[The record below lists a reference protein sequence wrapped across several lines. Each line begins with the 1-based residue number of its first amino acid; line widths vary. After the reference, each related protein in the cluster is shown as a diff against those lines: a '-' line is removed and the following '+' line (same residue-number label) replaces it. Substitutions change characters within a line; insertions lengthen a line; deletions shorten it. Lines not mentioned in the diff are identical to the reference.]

1 MKKRIFMLA
10 VLILSGLQFAVA
22 AIDEQLRAL
31 ITAYDDIEVTEV
43 TNDEAN
49 PWTVADGMA
58 SSTVG
63 KIYKEVSSTI
73 TIKFRAKGRIT
84 IKYDF
89 TFDPYSSSDYRRVYM
104 DGNLDINI
112 NTANKTLTTQTHF
125 FELDEGE
132 HVLQLTHYHF
142 YYNSNSYTQVLSIG
156 NIRFQ
161 NLDSQYM
168 TINLSAPGT
177 LGVEA
182 LALVNTLPDMR
193 FLRLTGKMN
202 AADWNTISNM
212 TGLWAIDMKDVDIT
226 AIPASAF
233 AKTSLRFIEFPA
245 KLKTIGEKAFYE
257 RPLVGRFVLPESLD
271 SIYSYAFYKNFL
283 TEVIIPANVKYIGG
297 YAFNDNDRLTSVTLG
312 SGLTEISS
320 YCFNNCEKLAVVK
333 GGENVKTIGS
343 GAFNYCS
350 ELRSVSDLAPVTVG
364 SSAFYC
370 CKKLEN
376 FNFSNAKTL
385 KAEAYRECNT
395 LTDVDLTTV
404 ETIENRCF
412 ISCTGLKKVVLGNNI
427 SKINEYAFTD
437 CNALE
442 ELHIGSSVSYLDNRC
457 FYTSSSSLKKVYVTA
472 PAPPSVY
479 NNTSYYPFYST
490 SGVTLYVPEYAMVS
504 YKLDNYWSK
513 FTKVEPNPNTP
524 DKVNLYKKLEL
535 TSNARIPNSPDM
547 YLGYSSALIVN
558 GNNPQVF
565 GSYKQRLQQ
574 DEEYTS
580 SLISRCN
587 AMTSAASTLQYYFD
601 ATSSG
606 YGCWHYVCMPFDVKR
621 SEITPL
627 TEGRAIAVRYYD
639 SESRATN
646 GASGNWKDVPAD
658 SVLHMG
664 KGYIFRINNGGS
676 VELPATEETHN
687 AIFRSDAISTPL
699 KEYAAV
705 ESANAGWNFV
715 GNPYTCFY
723 DIYYMDF
730 AAPITVW
737 NISNSTY
744 NAYSAADDEFV
755 LMPSQAFFVQKPELV
770 DAITFQPAGRQ
781 INKTIDHSALA
792 MRRAARSKQVQ
803 RKLVDVALTCADRTD
818 RTRVVVN
825 ANASDDFCAD
835 NDAVKM
841 MAYEGTPQIYTIAGA
856 DQLAVNE
863 GAHRGG
869 SVALGMYLSADDAY
883 TIAVDRDEL
892 GVKLLDYGVEV
903 EMPYTFS
910 AAEGYMDD
918 RFTLTFEAPT
928 TGINTVATDADADN
942 AIYTIDG
949 RRVNST
955 AQKGIYIQ
963 NHKKIVK

>member
-31 ITAYDDIEVTEV
+31 ITTSDDIEVTEV

-49 PWTVADGMA
+49 PWKVENGMA
-58 SSTVG
+58 STTHG
-63 KIYKEVSSTI
+63 KTTTNVTATI
-73 TIKFRAKGRIT
+73 TIKFRAKGYISFR
-84 IKYDF
+84 YSD
-89 TFDPYSSSDYRRVYM
+89 TFDPWTDDDFKIVK
-104 DGNLDINI
+104 LDDVEY
-112 NTANKTLTTQTHF
+112 ANNYDKHTTLTTFLHYISL
-125 FELDEGE
+125 EEGE
-132 HVLQLTHYHF
+132 HVLTFSHWHR
-142 YYNSNSYTQVLSIG
+142 NSTTGNYSQVLSIG
-156 NIRFQ
+156 NIR
-161 NLDSQYM
+161 LE
-168 TINLSAPGT
+168 TIESMYKTIHLSAPGT

-182 LALVNTLPDMR
+182 LSHVNTLPEMR
-193 FLRLTGKMN
+193 ALRLSGKMN
-202 AADWNTISNM
+202 AADWNDISKM
-212 TGLWAIDMKDVDIT
+212 TGLMAIDMTNVDIET
-226 AIPASAF
+226 IPANAF
-233 AKTSLRFIEFPA
+233 TNTSIRFIDFPT
-245 KLKTIGEKAFYE
+245 KLKTIGSKAFYYKYITGS
-257 RPLVGRFVLPESLD
+257 LVLPEGLD
-271 SIYSYAFYKNFL
+271 SIASEAFYRNNI
-283 TEVIIPANVKYIGG
+283 TDVTIPASVRVINSS
-297 YAFNDNDRLTSVTLG
+297 AFRDNTSLKSVTLG
-312 SGLTEISS
+312 SGLTSISS
-320 YCFNNCEKLAVVK
+320 LCFYGCSNLAIVK
-333 GGENVKTIGS
+333 GGENVKTIANN
-343 GAFNYCS
+343 AFQNCKLLTSAADLTPVSVGDFAFQYC
-350 ELRSVSDLAPVTVG
+350 E
-364 SSAFYC
+364 
-370 CKKLEN
+370 KLDS
-376 FNFSNAKTL
+376 FNFSNIKTYGREAFEYCYAL
-385 KAEAYRECNT
+385 KEA
-395 LTDVDLTTV
+395 DLSTATSLG
-404 ETIENRCF
+404 IE
-412 ISCTGLKKVVLGNNI
+412 
-427 SKINEYAFTD
+427 
-437 CNALE
+437 
-442 ELHIGSSVSYLDNRC
+442 C
-457 FYTSSSSLKKVYVTA
+457 FYNCYSLKKVKLGDNITTIPQSAFKVCHALEEVVLGSSINSLGSDCFYSDKNALKRVYITA
-472 PAPPSVY
+472 PAPPAVNGS
-479 NNTSYYPFYST
+479 PFYSP
-490 SGVTLYVPEYAMVS
+490 SRVTLYVPEYAMVS
-504 YKLDNYWSK
+504 YKLDNYWSQ

-547 YLGYSSALIVN
+547 YLGGGSSLIVN

-587 AMTSAASTLQYYFD
+587 AMTSAASTLQYY
-601 ATSSG
+601 SS
-606 YGCWHYVCMPFDVKR
+606 YRNWNYVCMPFDVKR
-621 SEITPL
+621 SDIKML
-627 TEGRAIAVRYYD
+627 SNSGIAVRYYD

-664 KGYIFRINNGGS
+664 KGYIFRTS
-676 VELPATEETHN
+676 EYVFVEFPATEETHN
-687 AIFRSDAISTPL
+687 AIFRSEAVTTPL
-699 KEYAAV
+699 VQYAAV

-715 GNPYTCFY
+715 GNPYPCYY
-723 DIYYMDF
+723 DIYHMDF

-737 NISNSTY
+737 NISNRTY

-755 LMPSQAFFVQKPELV
+755 LMPSQAFFVQKPSLV
-770 DAITFQPAGRQ
+770 DAITFNPAGRQ

-803 RKLVDVALTCADRTD
+803 RKLVDVALTCADRAD

-863 GAHRGG
+863 GAHRDG
-869 SVALGMYLSADDAY
+869 SVALGMYLPADDAY

-892 GVKLLDYGVEV
+892 GAKLLDYGVEV

-910 AAEGYMDD
+910 AAEGYLDD

>member
-31 ITAYDDIEVTEV
+31 ITASDGIEVTEV
-43 TNDEAN
+43 TNDEAH

-63 KIYKEVSSTI
+63 KLNQYVSSSI
-73 TIKFRAKGRIT
+73 TIKFTTKKPIIMR
-84 IKYDF
+84 YDF
-89 TFDPYSSSDYRRVYM
+89 TFDPYSSNDYRRVYI
-104 DGNLDINI
+104 DGVEKVNNY
-112 NTANKTLTTQTHF
+112 TAYKTKSTSTYYF
-125 FELDEGE
+125 GMGE
-132 HVLQLTHYHF
+132 HVFTYTHYHT
-142 YYNSNSYTQVLSIG
+142 YSVSDSYTQVLTIG
-156 NIRFQ
+156 NIRFESVE
-161 NLDSQYM
+161 SQYM

-182 LALVNTLPDMR
+182 LSHVNTLPEMR
-193 FLRLTGKMN
+193 FLRLSGKMN
-202 AADWNTISNM
+202 ASDWNDISKM
-212 TGLWAIDMKDVDIT
+212 TGLTAIDMTNVDIET
-226 AIPASAF
+226 IPASAF
-233 AKTSLRFIEFPA
+233 TNTWIHFIDFPT
-245 KLKTIGEKAFYE
+245 KLKTIGDNAFDN
-257 RPLVGRFVLPESLD
+257 RFLTGPLVLPEGLD
-271 SIYSYAFYKNFL
+271 SIGKEAFQKNYITEVTIPESVRAIGVTAFYYNQSLK
-283 TEVIIPANVKYIGG
+283 
-297 YAFNDNDRLTSVTLG
+297 SVTLNN
-312 SGLTEISS
+312 SMESISQS
-320 YCFNNCEKLAVVK
+320 LFNYCQKLAVVH
-333 GGENVKTIGS
+333 GGKNVKIVNQS
-343 GAFNYCS
+343 AFSNCDS
-350 ELRSVSDLAPVTVG
+350 LRSISDITPVTIN
-364 SSAFYC
+364 SSAFFNC
-370 CKKLEN
+370 RKLESL
-376 FNFSNAKTL
+376 NFSRIKSIGYESFYQCYGL
-385 KAEAYRECNT
+385 KEA
-395 LTDVDLTTV
+395 DLTTL
-404 ETIENRCF
+404 TSIDRRSF
-412 ISCTGLKKVVLGNNI
+412 IGCTGLKKVTFGNGITTIKSSSFYN
-427 SKINEYAFTD
+427 
-437 CNALE
+437 CQALE
-442 ELHIGSSVSYLDNRC
+442 EVILGSSINSLESDC
-457 FYTSSSSLKKVYVTA
+457 FYSDKNALKRVYITA
-472 PAPPSVY
+472 PAPPAVNGS
-479 NNTSYYPFYST
+479 PFYSP
-490 SGVTLYVPEYAMVS
+490 SRVTLYVPEYAMVS
-504 YKLDNYWSK
+504 YKLDNYWSQ
-513 FTKVEPNPNTP
+513 FTKVEPNPNQP

-547 YLGYSSALIVN
+547 YLGYGSALIVN
-558 GNNPQVF
+558 GNNPQAF
-565 GSYKQRLQQ
+565 GNYKQHMDMEDR
-574 DEEYTS
+574 YTS

-715 GNPYTCFY
+715 GNPYPCFY
-723 DIYYMDF
+723 DIYHMDF

-737 NISNSTY
+737 NISNRTY

-869 SVALGMYLSADDAY
+869 SVALGMYLPADDAY

-910 AAEGYMDD
+910 AAEGYLDD

-928 TGINTVATDADADN
+928 TGINTVATDVDADN

>member
-31 ITAYDDIEVTEV
+31 ITASDGIEVTEV

-49 PWTVADGMA
+49 PWTVVDGMA

-63 KIYKEVSSTI
+63 KLNQYVSSSI
-73 TIKFRAKGRIT
+73 TIKFTTKKPIIMR
-84 IKYDF
+84 YDF
-89 TFDPYSSSDYRRVYM
+89 TFDPYSSNDSRRVYT
-104 DGNLDINI
+104 DGVTQVDSY
-112 NTANKTLTTQTHF
+112 TAYKTKATSTF
-125 FELDEGE
+125 YFGMGE
-132 HVLQLTHYHF
+132 HVFTYTHYHS
-142 YYNSNSYTQVLSIG
+142 YSVSDSYTQVLTIG
-156 NIRFQ
+156 NIRFESVE
-161 NLDSQYM
+161 SQYM
-168 TINLSAPGT
+168 NIHLSAPGT
-177 LGVEA
+177 LGNEA
-182 LALVNTLPDMR
+182 LSHVSTLPEMHY
-193 FLRLTGKMN
+193 LRLSGKMN
-202 AADWNTISNM
+202 ASDWNDISKM
-212 TGLWAIDMKDVDIT
+212 TGLKAIDMTNVDIET
-226 AIPASAF
+226 IPVKAF
-233 AKTSLRFIEFPA
+233 TNTSIRFIDFPT
-245 KLKTIGEKAFYE
+245 KLKTIGDNAFDD
-257 RPLVGRFVLPESLD
+257 RLLTGPLVLPEGLD
-271 SIYSYAFYKNFL
+271 SIGKEAFQKNYITEVTIPESVRAIGQSAFY
-283 TEVIIPANVKYIGG
+283 
-297 YAFNDNDRLTSVTLG
+297 DNQSLKSVTL
-312 SGLTEISS
+312 
-320 YCFNNCEKLAVVK
+320 NNRME
-333 GGENVKTIGS
+333 TINRS
-343 GAFNYCS
+343 LFNYCKKLTVVHGGKNVKIVNQS
-350 ELRSVSDLAPVTVG
+350 AFRNCDSLRSIKDVAPVTIDRE
-364 SSAFYC
+364 AFYNC
-370 CKKLEN
+370 QKLESL
-376 FNFSNAKTL
+376 NFSRIKSIGYNSFYQCYGL
-385 KAEAYRECNT
+385 KEA
-395 LTDVDLTTV
+395 DLTTL
-404 ETIENRCF
+404 TSIANSSF
-412 ISCTGLKKVVLGNNI
+412 IACTGLKKVTFGNGI
-427 SKINEYAFTD
+427 TTIKSDAFYL
-437 CNALE
+437 CHALE
-442 ELHIGSSVSYLDNRC
+442 EVVLGSSINSLETNC
-457 FYTSSSSLKKVYVTA
+457 FGNTQANALKRVYITA
-472 PAPPSVY
+472 PAPPAVGSA
-479 NNTSYYPFYST
+479 PFYSP
-490 SGVTLYVPEYAMVS
+490 SSVTLYVPEYAMVS
-504 YKLDNYWSK
+504 YKLDNYWSQ
-513 FTKVEPNPNTP
+513 FTKVEPNPNQP

-535 TSNARIPNSPDM
+535 TSNARIPNSPDI
-547 YLGYSSALIVN
+547 YLGGGSSLIVN
-558 GNNPQVF
+558 GNNPQAF
-565 GSYKQRLQQ
+565 GNYKQRM
-574 DEEYTS
+574 DKDDTYTS

-601 ATSSG
+601 ATSGSG
-606 YGCWHYVCMPFDVKR
+606 YWHYVCMPFDVKR
-621 SEITPL
+621 SEITLL

-664 KGYIFRINNGGS
+664 KGYIFRTS
-676 VELPATEETHN
+676 SSAFVEFPATEETHN

-715 GNPYTCFY
+715 GNPYPCFY
-723 DIYYMDF
+723 DIYHMDF
-730 AAPITVW
+730 VAPITVW
-737 NISNSTY
+737 NISNRTY
-744 NAYSAADDEFV
+744 NAYCAADDEFV
-755 LMPSQAFFVQKPELV
+755 LMPSQAFFVQKPSLV

-841 MAYEGTPQIYTIAGA
+841 MAYEGTPQIYTIAGV

-863 GAHRGG
+863 GAHRDG
-869 SVALGMYLSADDAY
+869 SVALGMYLPADDAY

-892 GVKLLDYGVEV
+892 GAKLLDYGVEV

-910 AAEGYMDD
+910 AAEGYLDD
-918 RFTLTFEAPT
+918 RFKLTFEAPT

>member
-31 ITAYDDIEVTEV
+31 ITASDDIEVTEV

-49 PWTVADGMA
+49 PWKVENGMA
-58 SSTVG
+58 STTHG
-63 KIYKEVSSTI
+63 KTTTNVTATI
-73 TIKFRAKGRIT
+73 TIKFRAKGYIT
-84 IKYDF
+84 FQYSD
-89 TFDPYSSSDYRRVYM
+89 TFDPWTNDDYKIVK
-104 DGNLDINI
+104 LDDV
-112 NTANKTLTTQTHF
+112 TYANNYDKHTTLTTFTHYISL
-125 FELDEGE
+125 EEGE
-132 HVLQLTHYHF
+132 HVLTFSHRHQ
-142 YYNSNSYTQVLSIG
+142 NSTTGNYSQVLSIG
-156 NIRFQ
+156 NIR
-161 NLDSQYM
+161 LE
-168 TINLSAPGT
+168 TIESMYKTIHLSAPGT
-177 LGVEA
+177 LGNEA
-182 LALVNTLPDMR
+182 LGHVNTLPEMR
-193 FLRLTGKMN
+193 ALRLSGKMN
-202 AADWNTISNM
+202 ASDWNDISKM
-212 TGLWAIDMKDVDIT
+212 TGLVAIDMTNVDVET
-226 AIPASAF
+226 IPANAF
-233 AKTSLRFIEFPA
+233 TKTVIRFIDFP
-245 KLKTIGEKAFYE
+245 KTLKTIGSSAFYDKLLTG
-257 RPLVGRFVLPESLD
+257 PLVLPEGLD
-271 SIYSYAFYKNFL
+271 SIASEAFYRNYNI
-283 TEVIIPANVKYIGG
+283 TDVTIPASVRVINSS
-297 YAFNDNDRLTSVTLG
+297 AFRDNTSLKSVTLG
-312 SGLTEISS
+312 SGLTSISS
-320 YCFNNCEKLAVVK
+320 LCFYGCSNLAIVK
-333 GGENVKTIGS
+333 GGENVKTIANN
-343 GAFNYCS
+343 AFKNCKLLTS
-350 ELRSVSDLAPVTVG
+350 AADLAPVSVG
-364 SSAFYC
+364 DYAFQNC
-370 CKKLEN
+370 EKLDS
-376 FNFSNAKTL
+376 FNFSNIKTYGREAFEYCYAL
-385 KAEAYRECNT
+385 KEADLSTATSLGIECFYNCY
-395 LTDVDLTTV
+395 
-404 ETIENRCF
+404 N
-412 ISCTGLKKVVLGNNI
+412 LKKVKLGDNITTIPGGSFSQCHALEEVILGSSINSLGNNCFG
-427 SKINEYAFTD
+427 NNQA
-437 CNALE
+437 NALK
-442 ELHIGSSVSYLDNRC
+442 R
-457 FYTSSSSLKKVYVTA
+457 VYITA
-472 PAPPSVY
+472 PAPPAAGS
-479 NNTSYYPFYST
+479 TPFYSPT
-490 SGVTLYVPEYAMVS
+490 SITLYAPEYAMVS
-504 YKLDNYWSK
+504 YKLDNYWSQ
-513 FTKVEPNPNTP
+513 FTKVEPNPNQP

-535 TSNARIPNSPDM
+535 TSNARIPNSTDI
-547 YLGYSSALIVN
+547 YLGYGSSLIVN
-558 GNNPQVF
+558 GNNPQAF
-565 GSYKQRLQQ
+565 GNYKQRM
-574 DEEYTS
+574 DMEDSHTS

-587 AMTSAASTLQYYFD
+587 AMTSAASTIEYYFD
-601 ATSSG
+601 ETSSG

-627 TEGRAIAVRYYD
+627 HEGRAIAVRYYD

-664 KGYIFRINNGGS
+664 KGYIFRINNGGF

-687 AIFRSDAISTPL
+687 AIFRSEAVSTPL

-715 GNPYTCFY
+715 GNPYPCFY
-723 DIYYMDF
+723 DIYHMDF

-737 NISNSTY
+737 NISNRTY

-803 RKLVDVALTCADRTD
+803 RKLVDVSLTCDDRTD

-863 GAHRGG
+863 GAHLGG
-869 SVALGMYLSADDAY
+869 SVALGMYLPADDAY

-892 GVKLLDYGVEV
+892 GAKLLDYGVEV

-910 AAEGYMDD
+910 AAEGYLDD

>member
-1 MKKRIFMLA
+1 M
-10 VLILSGLQFAVA
+10 
-22 AIDEQLRAL
+22 
-31 ITAYDDIEVTEV
+31 
-43 TNDEAN
+43 
-49 PWTVADGMA
+49 
-58 SSTVG
+58 
-63 KIYKEVSSTI
+63 
-73 TIKFRAKGRIT
+73 
-84 IKYDF
+84 
-89 TFDPYSSSDYRRVYM
+89 
-104 DGNLDINI
+104 
-112 NTANKTLTTQTHF
+112 
-125 FELDEGE
+125 
-132 HVLQLTHYHF
+132 
-142 YYNSNSYTQVLSIG
+142 
-156 NIRFQ
+156 
-161 NLDSQYM
+161 
-168 TINLSAPGT
+168 
-177 LGVEA
+177 
-182 LALVNTLPDMR
+182 
-193 FLRLTGKMN
+193 
-202 AADWNTISNM
+202 
-212 TGLWAIDMKDVDIT
+212 
-226 AIPASAF
+226 
-233 AKTSLRFIEFPA
+233 
-245 KLKTIGEKAFYE
+245 
-257 RPLVGRFVLPESLD
+257 
-271 SIYSYAFYKNFL
+271 
-283 TEVIIPANVKYIGG
+283 
-297 YAFNDNDRLTSVTLG
+297 
-312 SGLTEISS
+312 
-320 YCFNNCEKLAVVK
+320 
-333 GGENVKTIGS
+333 
-343 GAFNYCS
+343 
-350 ELRSVSDLAPVTVG
+350 APVTVG
-364 SSAFYC
+364 DYAFIRC
-370 CKKLEN
+370 EKLDS
-376 FNFSNAKTL
+376 FNFSNIKTYGREAFEYCYAL
-385 KAEAYRECNT
+385 KEA
-395 LTDVDLTTV
+395 DLSTATSLG
-404 ETIENRCF
+404 IE
-412 ISCTGLKKVVLGNNI
+412 
-427 SKINEYAFTD
+427 
-437 CNALE
+437 
-442 ELHIGSSVSYLDNRC
+442 C
-457 FYTSSSSLKKVYVTA
+457 FYNCYSLKKVKLGDNITTIPQSAFKVCHALEEVILGSSINSLGSDCFYSDKNALKRVYITA
-472 PAPPSVY
+472 PAPPAVNGS
-479 NNTSYYPFYST
+479 PFYSP
-490 SGVTLYVPEYAMVS
+490 SRVTLYVPEYAMVS
-504 YKLDNYWSK
+504 YKLDNYWSQ

-535 TSNARIPNSPDM
+535 TSNARIPNSTDI

-587 AMTSAASTLQYYFD
+587 AMTSAASTLQYY
-601 ATSSG
+601 SS
-606 YGCWHYVCMPFDVKR
+606 YRNWNYVCMPFDVKC
-621 SEITPL
+621 SDIKML
-627 TEGRAIAVRYYD
+627 SNSGIAVRYYD

-664 KGYIFRINNGGS
+664 KGYIFRTSES
-676 VELPATEETHN
+676 VFVEFPATEETHN
-687 AIFRSDAISTPL
+687 AIFRSEAVTTPL
-699 KEYAAV
+699 VQYAAV

-744 NAYSAADDEFV
+744 SAYSAADDEFV
-755 LMPSQAFFVQKPELV
+755 LMPSQAFFVQKPSLV

-863 GAHRGG
+863 GAHRDG
-869 SVALGMYLSADDAY
+869 SVALGMYLPADDAY

-928 TGINTVATDADADN
+928 TGINTVVTDADADS

>member
-31 ITAYDDIEVTEV
+31 ITTSDGIEVTEV
-43 TNDEAN
+43 TNDEAH

-58 SSTVG
+58 SSTIG
-63 KIYKEVSSTI
+63 KIYGNLSSSI
-73 TIKFRAKGRIT
+73 TIKFRAKGRTT

-89 TFDPYSSSDYRRVYM
+89 TFDPYGGDDYRKVYM
-104 DGNLDINI
+104 DGVELVNNY
-112 NTANKTLTTQTHF
+112 TAYKTKTVQNHF
-125 FELDEGE
+125 FDLDEGE
-132 HVLQLTHYHF
+132 HVFTYTHYH
-142 YYNSNSYTQVLSIG
+142 YYYSSDSYTQVLTIG
-156 NIRFQ
+156 NIRFERVE
-161 NLDSQYM
+161 SQYM
-168 TINLSAPGT
+168 NIHLSAPGT
-177 LGVEA
+177 LGNEA
-182 LALVNTLPDMR
+182 LAHVSTLPEMHY
-193 FLRLTGKMN
+193 LRLSGKMN
-202 AADWNTISNM
+202 ASDWNDISKM
-212 TGLWAIDMKDVDIT
+212 TGLYAIDMTNVDIET
-226 AIPASAF
+226 IPVKAF
-233 AKTSLRFIEFPA
+233 TNTSIRFVDLPT
-245 KLKTIGEKAFYE
+245 KLKTIGNNAFDD
-257 RPLVGRFVLPESLD
+257 RLLTGPLVLPEGLD
-271 SIYSYAFYKNFL
+271 SIGKEAFQKNFITEVTIPESVRAIGQSAFYYNQSLK
-283 TEVIIPANVKYIGG
+283 
-297 YAFNDNDRLTSVTLG
+297 SVTLNNSMETINRSLFNSCNKLAVVRG
-312 SGLTEISS
+312 GRNVKIVDQSAFAGCDSLRSISDITPVTINS
-320 YCFNNCEKLAVVK
+320 SAFYNCRKLESLNFSRIKSIGYDCFNNCISLKEA
-333 GGENVKTIGS
+333 
-343 GAFNYCS
+343 
-350 ELRSVSDLAPVTVG
+350 DL
-364 SSAFYC
+364 S
-370 CKKLEN
+370 
-376 FNFSNAKTL
+376 
-385 KAEAYRECNT
+385 T
-395 LTDVDLTTV
+395 LTSID
-404 ETIENRCF
+404 NRSF
-412 ISCTGLKKVVLGNNI
+412 IGCTGLKKVTLGNDI
-427 SKINEYAFTD
+427 TTIKSDAFYN
-437 CNALE
+437 CHALE
-442 ELHIGSSVSYLDNRC
+442 EVVLGSSINSLETDC
-457 FYTSSSSLKKVYVTA
+457 FKSDQNKLKRVYITA
-472 PAPPSVY
+472 PAPPAVGS
-479 NNTSYYPFYST
+479 TPFYSPT
-490 SGVTLYVPEYAMVS
+490 SVTLYVPEYAMVS

-524 DKVNLYKKLEL
+524 DKVNIYKKLEL
-535 TSNARIPNSPDM
+535 TSNARIPNSPDIFI
-547 YLGYSSALIVN
+547 GKGGALIVN
-558 GNNPQVF
+558 GDNPQTF
-565 GSYKQRLQQ
+565 GK
-574 DEEYTS
+574 YTQYMTIADNTSS
-580 SLISRCN
+580 SLINRCKQ
-587 AMTSAASTLQYYFD
+587 MTSSSSQFNFYIG
-601 ATSSG
+601 ATSGSG
-606 YGCWHYVCMPFDVKR
+606 YWYYLCMPFDVKR
-621 SEITPL
+621 SDIILPKGTS
-627 TEGRAIAVRYYD
+627 IAVRYYD

-664 KGYIFRINNGGS
+664 KAYIFRSNSSGNVGF
-676 VELPATEETHN
+676 PATEETHN
-687 AIFRSDAISTPL
+687 AIFRSEAVSAPL
-699 KEYAAV
+699 VQYPAV

-715 GNPYTCFY
+715 GNPYPCFY

-730 AAPITVW
+730 AAPITAWDVD
-737 NISNSTY
+737 NRTY
-744 NAYSAADDEFV
+744 KAYSAADDNFV
-755 LMPSQAFFVQKPELV
+755 LSPLQAFFVQKPELV

-863 GAHRGG
+863 GAHRDG
-869 SVALGMYLSADDAY
+869 SVALGMYLPADDAY

-892 GVKLLDYGVEV
+892 GAKLLDYGVEV

>member
-31 ITAYDDIEVTEV
+31 ITTSDDIEVTEV

-49 PWTVADGMA
+49 PWKVENGMA
-58 SSTVG
+58 STTHG
-63 KIYKEVSSTI
+63 KTTTNVTATI
-73 TIKFRAKGRIT
+73 TIKFRAKGYISFR
-84 IKYDF
+84 YSD
-89 TFDPYSSSDYRRVYM
+89 TFDPWTDDDFKIVK
-104 DGNLDINI
+104 LDDVEY
-112 NTANKTLTTQTHF
+112 ANNYDKHTTLTTFLHYISL
-125 FELDEGE
+125 EEGE
-132 HVLQLTHYHF
+132 HVLTFSHWHKNPTTGNY
-142 YYNSNSYTQVLSIG
+142 SQVLSIG
-156 NIRFQ
+156 NIR
-161 NLDSQYM
+161 LE
-168 TINLSAPGT
+168 TIESMYKTIHLSAPGT

-182 LALVNTLPDMR
+182 LSHVNTLPEMR
-193 FLRLTGKMN
+193 ALRLSGKMN
-202 AADWNTISNM
+202 AADWNDISKM
-212 TGLWAIDMKDVDIT
+212 TGLMAIDMTNVDIET
-226 AIPASAF
+226 IPANAF
-233 AKTSLRFIEFPA
+233 TNTSIRFIDFPT
-245 KLKTIGEKAFYE
+245 KLKTIGSKAFYYKYITGS
-257 RPLVGRFVLPESLD
+257 LVLPEGLD
-271 SIYSYAFYKNFL
+271 SIASEAFYRNNI
-283 TEVIIPANVKYIGG
+283 TDVTIPASVRVINSS
-297 YAFNDNDRLTSVTLG
+297 AFRDNTSLKSVTLG
-312 SGLTEISS
+312 SGLTSISS
-320 YCFNNCEKLAVVK
+320 LCFYGCSNLAIVK
-333 GGENVKTIGS
+333 GGENVKTIANN
-343 GAFNYCS
+343 AFKNCKLLTS
-350 ELRSVSDLAPVTVG
+350 AADLAPVSVG
-364 SSAFYC
+364 DYAFQSC
-370 CKKLEN
+370 EKLES
-376 FNFSNAKTL
+376 FNFSNIKTYGREAFEYCYAL
-385 KAEAYRECNT
+385 KEA
-395 LTDVDLTTV
+395 DLSTATSLG
-404 ETIENRCF
+404 IE
-412 ISCTGLKKVVLGNNI
+412 
-427 SKINEYAFTD
+427 
-437 CNALE
+437 
-442 ELHIGSSVSYLDNRC
+442 C
-457 FYTSSSSLKKVYVTA
+457 FYNCYSLKKVKLGDNITTIPQSAFKVCHALEEVILGSSINSLGSDCFYSDKNALKRVYITA
-472 PAPPSVY
+472 PAPPAVNGS
-479 NNTSYYPFYST
+479 PFYSP
-490 SGVTLYVPEYAMVS
+490 SRVTLYVPEYAMVS
-504 YKLDNYWSK
+504 YKLDNYWSQ

-547 YLGYSSALIVN
+547 YLGGGSSLIVN

-587 AMTSAASTLQYYFD
+587 AMTSAASTLQYY
-601 ATSSG
+601 SS
-606 YGCWHYVCMPFDVKR
+606 YRNWNYVCMPFDVKR
-621 SEITPL
+621 SDIKML
-627 TEGRAIAVRYYD
+627 SNSGIAVRYYD

-664 KGYIFRINNGGS
+664 KGYIFRTS
-676 VELPATEETHN
+676 EYVFVEFPATEETHN
-687 AIFRSDAISTPL
+687 AIFRSEAVTTPL
-699 KEYAAV
+699 VQYAAV

-744 NAYSAADDEFV
+744 SAYSAADDEFV
-755 LMPSQAFFVQKPELV
+755 LMPSQAFFVQKPSLV

-841 MAYEGTPQIYTIAGA
+841 MAYEGTPQIYTIAGV

-863 GAHRGG
+863 GAHLGG
-869 SVALGMYLSADDAY
+869 SVALGMYLPADDAY

-910 AAEGYMDD
+910 AAEGYLDD

>member
-31 ITAYDDIEVTEV
+31 ITTSDDIEVTEV
-43 TNDEAN
+43 TNDEAH
-49 PWTVADGMA
+49 PWKVENGIA

-63 KIYKEVSSTI
+63 KIYQYVSSSI
-73 TIKFRAKGRIT
+73 TIKFTTKKPIIMR
-84 IKYDF
+84 YDF
-89 TFDPYSSSDYRRVYM
+89 TFDPYSSNDSRKVYT
-104 DGNLDINI
+104 DGVTQVDSY
-112 NTANKTLTTQTHF
+112 TAYKTKATSTF
-125 FELDEGE
+125 YFGMGE
-132 HVLQLTHYHF
+132 HVFTYTHYHS
-142 YYNSNSYTQVLSIG
+142 YSVSDSYTQVLTIG
-156 NIRFQ
+156 NIRFESVE
-161 NLDSQYM
+161 SQYM

-177 LGVEA
+177 LGNEA
-182 LALVNTLPDMR
+182 LSHVNTLPEMH
-193 FLRLTGKMN
+193 FLRLSGKMN
-202 AADWNTISNM
+202 ASDWNDISKM
-212 TGLWAIDMKDVDIT
+212 TGLKAIDMTNVDIET
-226 AIPASAF
+226 IPVKAF
-233 AKTSLRFIEFPA
+233 TNTSIRFIDFPT
-245 KLKTIGEKAFYE
+245 KLKTISDNAFDD
-257 RPLVGRFVLPESLD
+257 RLLTGPLVLPEGLD
-271 SIYSYAFYKNFL
+271 SIGKEAFQKNFI
-283 TEVIIPANVKYIGG
+283 TEVTIPESVRAIGQS
-297 YAFNDNDRLTSVTLG
+297 AFHYNQSLKSVTLNN
-312 SGLTEISS
+312 SIETINRSL
-320 YCFNNCEKLAVVK
+320 FNSCNKLAVVR
-333 GGENVKTIGS
+333 GGRNVKIVDQS
-343 GAFNYCS
+343 AFAGCDS
-350 ELRSVSDLAPVTVG
+350 LRSISDITPVTIN
-364 SSAFYC
+364 SSAFYNC
-370 CKKLEN
+370 RKLESL
-376 FNFSNAKTL
+376 NFSRIKSIGYESFYNCFGL
-385 KAEAYRECNT
+385 KEA
-395 LTDVDLTTV
+395 DLTTL
-404 ETIENRCF
+404 TSINGRSF
-412 ISCTGLKKVVLGNNI
+412 IGCTGLKKVTFGNDI
-427 SKINEYAFTD
+427 TTIKSDAFNGCD
-437 CNALE
+437 ALE
-442 ELHIGSSVSYLDNRC
+442 EVVLGSSINSLESNC
-457 FYTSSSSLKKVYVTA
+457 FYSTKNALKRVYITA
-472 PAPPSVY
+472 PAPPAVGSA
-479 NNTSYYPFYST
+479 PFYSP
-490 SGVTLYVPEYAMVS
+490 SSVTLYVPEYAMVS

-513 FTKVEPNPNTP
+513 FTKVETNPNQP

-535 TSNARIPNSPDM
+535 TSNARIPNSPDI
-547 YLGYSSALIVN
+547 YLGSGSSLIVN
-558 GNNPQVF
+558 GNNAQAF
-565 GSYKQRLQQ
+565 GNYKQRM
-574 DEEYTS
+574 DKDDTYTS

-587 AMTSAASTLQYYFD
+587 AMTSAASTIEYYFD
-601 ATSSG
+601 ATSGSG
-606 YGCWHYVCMPFDVKR
+606 YWHYVCMPFDVKR
-621 SEITPL
+621 SEITL
-627 TEGRAIAVRYYD
+627 LNEGRAIAVRYYD

-664 KGYIFRINNGGS
+664 KGYIFRINSSGF

-699 KEYAAV
+699 KEYAAI

-715 GNPYTCFY
+715 GNPYPCYY

-737 NISNSTY
+737 SISNRTY
-744 NAYSAADDEFV
+744 SAYSAADDNFV

-818 RTRVVVN
+818 RTRVVEN

-863 GAHRGG
+863 GAHRSG
-869 SVALGMYLSADDAY
+869 SVALGMYLPADDAY

>member
-1 MKKRIFMLA
+1 
-10 VLILSGLQFAVA
+10 
-22 AIDEQLRAL
+22 
-31 ITAYDDIEVTEV
+31 
-43 TNDEAN
+43 
-49 PWTVADGMA
+49 
-58 SSTVG
+58 
-63 KIYKEVSSTI
+63 
-73 TIKFRAKGRIT
+73 
-84 IKYDF
+84 
-89 TFDPYSSSDYRRVYM
+89 
-104 DGNLDINI
+104 
-112 NTANKTLTTQTHF
+112 
-125 FELDEGE
+125 
-132 HVLQLTHYHF
+132 
-142 YYNSNSYTQVLSIG
+142 
-156 NIRFQ
+156 
-161 NLDSQYM
+161 
-168 TINLSAPGT
+168 
-177 LGVEA
+177 
-182 LALVNTLPDMR
+182 
-193 FLRLTGKMN
+193 
-202 AADWNTISNM
+202 
-212 TGLWAIDMKDVDIT
+212 
-226 AIPASAF
+226 
-233 AKTSLRFIEFPA
+233 
-245 KLKTIGEKAFYE
+245 
-257 RPLVGRFVLPESLD
+257 
-271 SIYSYAFYKNFL
+271 
-283 TEVIIPANVKYIGG
+283 
-297 YAFNDNDRLTSVTLG
+297 
-312 SGLTEISS
+312 
-320 YCFNNCEKLAVVK
+320 
-333 GGENVKTIGS
+333 
-343 GAFNYCS
+343 
-350 ELRSVSDLAPVTVG
+350 
-364 SSAFYC
+364 
-370 CKKLEN
+370 
-376 FNFSNAKTL
+376 
-385 KAEAYRECNT
+385 
-395 LTDVDLTTV
+395 
-404 ETIENRCF
+404 
-412 ISCTGLKKVVLGNNI
+412 
-427 SKINEYAFTD
+427 
-437 CNALE
+437 
-442 ELHIGSSVSYLDNRC
+442 
-457 FYTSSSSLKKVYVTA
+457 
-472 PAPPSVY
+472 
-479 NNTSYYPFYST
+479 
-490 SGVTLYVPEYAMVS
+490 MVS
-504 YKLDNYWSK
+504 YKLDNYWSQ

-535 TSNARIPNSPDM
+535 TSNARIPNSTDI
-547 YLGYSSALIVN
+547 YLGYGSSLIVN
-558 GNNPQVF
+558 GNNPQAF
-565 GSYKQRLQQ
+565 GNYKQRM
-574 DEEYTS
+574 DMEDSYTS

-587 AMTSAASTLQYYFD
+587 AMTSAASTIEYYFD
-601 ATSSG
+601 ETSSG

-627 TEGRAIAVRYYD
+627 HEGRAIAVRYYD

-664 KGYIFRINNGGS
+664 KGYIFRINNGGF

-687 AIFRSDAISTPL
+687 AIFRSEAISTPL

-715 GNPYTCFY
+715 GNPYPCFY
-723 DIYYMDF
+723 DIYHMDF

-737 NISNSTY
+737 NISNRTY

-803 RKLVDVALTCADRTD
+803 RKLVDVALTCADRAD

-863 GAHRGG
+863 GAHLGG
-869 SVALGMYLSADDAY
+869 SVALGMYLPADDAY

-892 GVKLLDYGVEV
+892 GAKLLDYGVEV

-910 AAEGYMDD
+910 AAEGYQDD

>member
-1 MKKRIFMLA
+1 MKKKIFMFA

-31 ITAYDDIEVTEV
+31 ITTSDDIEVTEV

-63 KIYKEVSSTI
+63 KINQNLSSTI

-89 TFDPYSSSDYRRVYM
+89 TFDPYSSSDYRKVYM
-104 DGNLDINI
+104 DGNLDMNI

-125 FELDEGE
+125 FDLDEGE
-132 HVLQLTHYHF
+132 HVLELTHYHF
-142 YYNSNSYTQVLSIG
+142 YYLSNSYSQVLSIG

-193 FLRLTGKMN
+193 YLRLTGKMN

-245 KLKTIGEKAFYE
+245 QLKTIGEKAFYE
-257 RPLVGRFVLPESLD
+257 RSLVGRLVLPESLD

-312 SGLTEISS
+312 CGLTEISN
-320 YCFNNCEKLAVVK
+320 YCFNSCEKLAVVK
-333 GGENVKTIGS
+333 GGENVKTIES

-364 SSAFYC
+364 GSAFYC

-385 KAEAYRECNT
+385 KSEAYRECNT

-404 ETIENRCF
+404 ETIGTRCF
-412 ISCTGLKKVVLGNNI
+412 ITCTGLKKVVLGNNI
-427 SKINEYAFTD
+427 SRINEYAFTD

-442 ELHIGSSVSYLDNRC
+442 ELHIGSSVSNLDSRC
-457 FYTSSSSLKKVYVTA
+457 FYTTSSSLKKVYVTA

-524 DKVNLYKKLEL
+524 DKVNIYKKLEL
-535 TSNARIPNSPDM
+535 TSNARIPNSPDI
-547 YLGYSSALIVN
+547 YIGKGGSLIVN
-558 GNNPQVF
+558 GDNAQAF
-565 GSYKQRLQQ
+565 GK
-574 DEEYTS
+574 YTQYMNIGETSS
-580 SLISRCN
+580 SLISRCKE
-587 AMTSAASTLQYYFD
+587 MTSTSSQFD
-601 ATSSG
+601 FFIGATSG
-606 YGCWHYVCMPFDVKR
+606 YGYWYYLCMPFDVKR
-621 SEITPL
+621 SDIILP
-627 TEGRAIAVRYYD
+627 EGTAIAVRYYD

-646 GASGNWKDVPAD
+646 GASGNWKDV
-658 SVLHMG
+658 SVDAVLQTG
-664 KGYIFRINNGGS
+664 KGYIFRSSKEGDVGF
-676 VELPATEETHN
+676 PATEETHN
-687 AIFRSDAISTPL
+687 AIFRSEAITTPL
-699 KEYAAV
+699 VEYAAE
-705 ESANAGWNFV
+705 ESANAGWNLV
-715 GNPYTCFY
+715 GNPYPCFY

-730 AAPITVW
+730 AAPITTWDVD
-737 NISNSTY
+737 NRTY
-744 NAYSAADDEFV
+744 KAYSATDDNFV
-755 LMPSQAFFVQKPELV
+755 LTPLQAFFVQKPSLV
-770 DAITFQPAGRQ
+770 EAITFQPAGRQ

-803 RKLVDVALTCADRTD
+803 RKLVDVALTCTDRTD

-863 GAHRGG
+863 GAHRSG
-869 SVALGMYLSADDAY
+869 SVALGMYLPADDVY
-883 TIAVDRDEL
+883 TIAIDRNEL
-892 GVKLLDYGVEV
+892 GAKLLDYGVEV

-910 AAEGYMDD
+910 AAEGYADD
-918 RFTLTFEAPT
+918 RFTLTFETTT
-928 TGINTVATDADADN
+928 TGINTVATDAKTDD

-949 RRVNST
+949 RRVSNT
-955 AQKGIYIQ
+955 DKKGIYIQ

>member
-31 ITAYDDIEVTEV
+31 ITTSSDDIEVTEV

-63 KIYKEVSSTI
+63 KLRKYITSSI
-73 TIKFRAKGRIT
+73 TIKFTAKKPIT
-84 IKYDF
+84 LKYDF
-89 TFDPYSSSDYRRVYM
+89 TFDPYSSNDSRKVYI
-104 DGNLDINI
+104 DGVLNVDSYAAYK
-112 NTANKTLTTQTHF
+112 TKANSTHF
-125 FELDEGE
+125 FGLAEGE
-132 HVLQLTHYHF
+132 HEFKFAHYHD
-142 YYNSNSYTQVLSIG
+142 YSTSDSYTQVLAIG
-156 NIRFQ
+156 NIR
-161 NLDSQYM
+161 LETIESQYM

-177 LGVEA
+177 LGNEA
-182 LALVNTLPDMR
+182 LSHVNTLPEMHY
-193 FLRLTGKMN
+193 LRLTGKMN
-202 AADWNTISNM
+202 ASDWNDISKM
-212 TGLWAIDMKDVDIT
+212 TGLYAIDMTNADIET
-226 AIPASAF
+226 IPASAF
-233 AKTSLRFIEFPA
+233 TNTAIRFVDLPT
-245 KLKTIGEKAFYE
+245 KLKTIGDNAFDNRYLIG
-257 RPLVGRFVLPESLD
+257 PLVLPEGLD
-271 SIYSYAFYKNFL
+271 SIGKEAFQKNYITEVTIPESVRGIGQAAFY
-283 TEVIIPANVKYIGG
+283 
-297 YAFNDNDRLTSVTLG
+297 DNQYLQSATLNNNMETIVR
-312 SGLTEISS
+312 SL
-320 YCFNNCEKLAVVK
+320 FNNCKKLAVVH
-333 GGENVKTIGS
+333 GGKNVKNIFYR
-343 GAFNYCS
+343 AFYGCDS
-350 ELRSVSDLAPVTVG
+350 LRSIKDVVPVTIDRE
-364 SSAFYC
+364 AFYKC
-370 CKKLEN
+370 QKLDSI
-376 FNFSNAKTL
+376 NFSRIKYIGYESFYQCYGL
-385 KAEAYRECNT
+385 KEA
-395 LTDVDLTTV
+395 DLTTL
-404 ETIENRCF
+404 TSIDRSFAGCM
-412 ISCTGLKKVVLGNNI
+412 GLKKVTLGNDI
-427 SKINEYAFTD
+427 TTIKSDAFYN
-437 CNALE
+437 CHALE
-442 ELHIGSSVSYLDNRC
+442 EVVLGSSINSLETDC
-457 FYTSSSSLKKVYVTA
+457 FKSDQNKLKRVYITA
-472 PAPPSVY
+472 PAPPAVGS
-479 NNTSYYPFYST
+479 TPFYSP
-490 SGVTLYVPEYAMVS
+490 SSVTLYVPEYAMVS

-535 TSNARIPNSPDM
+535 TSNARIPNSPDI
-547 YLGYSSALIVN
+547 YLGSGSSLIVN
-558 GNNPQVF
+558 GNNAQAF
-565 GSYKQRLQQ
+565 GNYKQRM
-574 DEEYTS
+574 DKDDTYTS

-587 AMTSAASTLQYYFD
+587 AMTSAASTIEYYFD
-601 ATSSG
+601 ATSGSG
-606 YGCWHYVCMPFDVKR
+606 YWHYVCMPFDVKR

-627 TEGRAIAVRYYD
+627 NEGRAIAVRYYD

-664 KGYIFRINNGGS
+664 KGYIFRINSSGF

-715 GNPYTCFY
+715 GNPYPCYY
-723 DIYYMDF
+723 DIYHMDF

-737 NISNSTY
+737 SISNRTY
-744 NAYSAADDEFV
+744 SAYSAADDEFV

-792 MRRAARSKQVQ
+792 MRRAARSKRVQ

-863 GAHRGG
+863 GAHRDG
-869 SVALGMYLSADDAY
+869 SVALGMYLPADDAY

-928 TGINTVATDADADN
+928 TGINTVVTDADADN

>member
-31 ITAYDDIEVTEV
+31 ITTSDDIEVTEV

-49 PWTVADGMA
+49 PWKVENGMA
-58 SSTVG
+58 STTHG
-63 KIYKEVSSTI
+63 KTTTNVTATI
-73 TIKFRAKGRIT
+73 TIKFRAKGYISFR
-84 IKYDF
+84 YSD
-89 TFDPYSSSDYRRVYM
+89 TFDPWTDDDFKIVK
-104 DGNLDINI
+104 LDDVEY
-112 NTANKTLTTQTHF
+112 ANNYDKHTTLTTFLHYISL
-125 FELDEGE
+125 EEGE
-132 HVLQLTHYHF
+132 HVLTFSHWHK
-142 YYNSNSYTQVLSIG
+142 NSTTGNYSQVLSIG
-156 NIRFQ
+156 NIR
-161 NLDSQYM
+161 LE
-168 TINLSAPGT
+168 TIESMYKTIHLSAPGT

-182 LALVNTLPDMR
+182 LSHVNTLPEMR
-193 FLRLTGKMN
+193 ALRLSGKMN
-202 AADWNTISNM
+202 ASDWNDISKM
-212 TGLWAIDMKDVDIT
+212 TGLMAIDMTNVDIET
-226 AIPASAF
+226 IPANAF
-233 AKTSLRFIEFPA
+233 TNTSIRFIDFPT
-245 KLKTIGEKAFYE
+245 KLKTIGSRAFYYKYITGT
-257 RPLVGRFVLPESLD
+257 LVLPEGLD
-271 SIYSYAFYKNFL
+271 SIASEAFRNNNYITDVTIPASVRVIGESAFYSNTSLK
-283 TEVIIPANVKYIGG
+283 
-297 YAFNDNDRLTSVTLG
+297 SVTLG
-312 SGLTEISS
+312 SGLTSISS
-320 YCFNNCEKLAVVK
+320 SCFSECSNLAIVK
-333 GGENVKTIGS
+333 GGENVKTIYNY
-343 GAFNYCS
+343 AFNQCKLLTS
-350 ELRSVSDLAPVTVG
+350 AADLAPVTVG
-364 SSAFYC
+364 DYAFIRC
-370 CKKLEN
+370 EKLDS
-376 FNFSNAKTL
+376 FNFSNIKTYGREAFEYCYAL
-385 KAEAYRECNT
+385 KEA
-395 LTDVDLTTV
+395 DLSTATSLG
-404 ETIENRCF
+404 IE
-412 ISCTGLKKVVLGNNI
+412 
-427 SKINEYAFTD
+427 
-437 CNALE
+437 
-442 ELHIGSSVSYLDNRC
+442 C
-457 FYTSSSSLKKVYVTA
+457 FYNCYSLKKVKLGDNITTIPQSAFKVCHALEEVILGSSINSLGSDCFYSDKNALKRVYITA
-472 PAPPSVY
+472 PAPPAVNGS
-479 NNTSYYPFYST
+479 PFYSP
-490 SGVTLYVPEYAMVS
+490 SRVTLYVPEYAMVS
-504 YKLDNYWSK
+504 YKLDNYWSQ

-535 TSNARIPNSPDM
+535 TSNARIPNSTDI

-587 AMTSAASTLQYYFD
+587 AMTSAASTLQYY
-601 ATSSG
+601 SS
-606 YGCWHYVCMPFDVKR
+606 YRNWNYVCMPFDVKR
-621 SEITPL
+621 SDIKML
-627 TEGRAIAVRYYD
+627 SNSGIAVRYYD

-664 KGYIFRINNGGS
+664 KGYIFRTSES
-676 VELPATEETHN
+676 VFVEFPATEETHN
-687 AIFRSDAISTPL
+687 AIFRSEAVTTPL
-699 KEYAAV
+699 VQYAAV

-744 NAYSAADDEFV
+744 SAYSAADDEFV
-755 LMPSQAFFVQKPELV
+755 LMPSQAFFVQKPSLV

-781 INKTIDHSALA
+781 INKIIDHSALA
-792 MRRAARSKQVQ
+792 MRRAARSQQVQ
-803 RKLVDVALTCADRTD
+803 RKLVDVALTCADRAD

-863 GAHRGG
+863 GAHRDG
-869 SVALGMYLSADDAY
+869 SVALGMYLPADDAY

-918 RFTLTFEAPT
+918 RFTLSFEAPT
-928 TGINTVATDADADN
+928 TGINTVATDADN

>member
-31 ITAYDDIEVTEV
+31 ITTSDDIEVTEV

-89 TFDPYSSSDYRRVYM
+89 IFDPYSSYDYRRVYM
-104 DGNLDINI
+104 DGSLDMN
-112 NTANKTLTTQTHF
+112 NYATYKTLTTQTHF
-125 FELDEGE
+125 FDLDEGE
-132 HVLQLTHYHF
+132 HVLKVTHYHN

-177 LGVEA
+177 LGVEV

-202 AADWNTISNM
+202 ADDWNTIRNM

-226 AIPASAF
+226 AIPANAF

-257 RPLVGRFVLPESLD
+257 RPLVGRLVLPESLD
-271 SIYSYAFYKNFL
+271 SIYSNAFYRNYIA
-283 TEVIIPANVKYIGG
+283 EVIIPANVKYIGG

-312 SGLTEISS
+312 SGLTEVSS
-320 YCFNNCEKLAVVK
+320 YCFNSCEKLTVVK

-364 SSAFYC
+364 SSAFYY
-370 CKKLEN
+370 CKKMEN
-376 FNFSNAKTL
+376 FNFSNAKIL
-385 KAEAYRECNT
+385 NAEAYRECNT

-504 YKLDNYWSK
+504 YKLDNYWSQ
-513 FTKVEPNPNTP
+513 FTKVEPNPNQP

-535 TSNARIPNSPDM
+535 TSNARIPNSPDI
-547 YLGYSSALIVN
+547 YLGKGGALIVN
-558 GNNPQVF
+558 GDNAQTF
-565 GSYKQRLQQ
+565 GK
-574 DEEYTS
+574 YTQYMNIGETSS
-580 SLISRCN
+580 SLISRCKE
-587 AMTSAASTLQYYFD
+587 MTSTSSQFD
-601 ATSSG
+601 FFIGATSGSG
-606 YGCWHYVCMPFDVKR
+606 YWYYLCMPFDVKR
-621 SEITPL
+621 SDIILP
-627 TEGRAIAVRYYD
+627 EGTAIAVRYYD

-664 KGYIFRINNGGS
+664 KGYIFRSSKEGNVGF
-676 VELPATEETHN
+676 PATEETHN
-687 AIFRSDAISTPL
+687 AIFRNTAVSTPL
-699 KEYAAV
+699 VEYAAV
-705 ESANAGWNFV
+705 ESANAGWNLV
-715 GNPYTCFY
+715 GNPYPCFY

-730 AAPITVW
+730 AAPITTWDVD
-737 NISNSTY
+737 NRTY
-744 NAYSAADDEFV
+744 KAYSAADDNFV
-755 LMPSQAFFVQKPELV
+755 LTPQQAFFVQKPSLV

-792 MRRAARSKQVQ
+792 MRRAARSQQVQ
-803 RKLVDVALTCADRTD
+803 RKLVDVSLTCADRTD

-869 SVALGMYLSADDAY
+869 SVALGMYLPADDAY

-910 AAEGYMDD
+910 AAEGCLDD

>member
-31 ITAYDDIEVTEV
+31 ITVSDDIEVTEV

-63 KIYKEVSSTI
+63 KINQNLSSTI

-89 TFDPYSSSDYRRVYM
+89 TFDPYSSSDYRKVYM
-104 DGNLDINI
+104 DGNLDMSI

-125 FELDEGE
+125 FDLDEGE
-132 HVLQLTHYHF
+132 HVLELTHYHF
-142 YYNSNSYTQVLSIG
+142 YYLSNSYTQVLSIG

-193 FLRLTGKMN
+193 YLRLTGKMN

-233 AKTSLRFIEFPA
+233 AKTSLRLIEFPA

-257 RPLVGRFVLPESLD
+257 RPLVGRLVLPESLD
-271 SIYSYAFYKNFL
+271 SIYSEAFYKNYL
-283 TEVIIPANVKYIGG
+283 TEVIIPANVKYIGNN
-297 YAFNDNDRLTSVTLG
+297 AFYGNDRLTSVTLG
-312 SGLTEISS
+312 SGLTEISGS
-320 YCFNNCEKLAVVK
+320 CFNRCEKLAVVK
-333 GGENVKTIGS
+333 GGENVKTIGT

-385 KAEAYRECNT
+385 MAEAYRECNT
-395 LTDVDLTTV
+395 LTEVDLTTV
-404 ETIENRCF
+404 ETIGNCCF
-412 ISCTGLKKVVLGNNI
+412 ITCTGLKKVVLGNNI
-427 SKINEYAFTD
+427 SRINEYTFTD

-442 ELHIGSSVSYLDNRC
+442 ELHIGSSVSNLDSRC
-457 FYTSSSSLKKVYVTA
+457 FYTTSSSLKKVYVTA

-490 SGVTLYVPEYAMVS
+490 SGITLYVPEYAMVS

-524 DKVNLYKKLEL
+524 DKVNIYKKLEL
-535 TSNARIPNSPDM
+535 TSNARIPNSPDI
-547 YLGYSSALIVN
+547 YIGKGGSLIVN
-558 GNNPQVF
+558 GDNAQAF
-565 GSYKQRLQQ
+565 GK
-574 DEEYTS
+574 YTQYMNIGETSS
-580 SLISRCN
+580 SLISRCKE
-587 AMTSAASTLQYYFD
+587 MTSTSSQFD
-601 ATSSG
+601 FFIGATSG
-606 YGCWHYVCMPFDVKR
+606 YGYWYYLCMPFDVKR
-621 SEITPL
+621 SDIILP
-627 TEGRAIAVRYYD
+627 EGTAIAVRYYD

-646 GASGNWKDVPAD
+646 GASGNWKDVSAD
-658 SVLHMG
+658 AVLQTG
-664 KGYIFRINNGGS
+664 KGYIFRSSKEGDVGF
-676 VELPATEETHN
+676 PATEETHN
-687 AIFRSDAISTPL
+687 AIFRSEAITTPL
-699 KEYAAV
+699 VEYAAE
-705 ESANAGWNFV
+705 ESANAGWNLV
-715 GNPYTCFY
+715 GNPYPCFY

-730 AAPITVW
+730 AAPITTWDVD
-737 NISNSTY
+737 NRTY
-744 NAYSAADDEFV
+744 KAYSATDDNFV
-755 LMPSQAFFVQKPELV
+755 LTPLQAFFVQKPSLV
-770 DAITFQPAGRQ
+770 EAITFQPAGRQ

-792 MRRAARSKQVQ
+792 MRRAASSKQVQ
-803 RKLVDVALTCADRTD
+803 RKLVDVALTCTDRTD

-863 GAHRGG
+863 GAHRSG
-869 SVALGMYLSADDAY
+869 SVALGMYLPADDVY
-883 TIAVDRDEL
+883 TIAIDRNEL
-892 GVKLLDYGVEV
+892 GAKLLDYGVEV

-910 AAEGYMDD
+910 AAEGYADD
-918 RFTLTFEAPT
+918 RFTLTFETTT
-928 TGINTVATDADADN
+928 TGINTVATDAKTDD

-949 RRVNST
+949 RRVSNT
-955 AQKGIYIQ
+955 DKKGIYIQ

>member
-31 ITAYDDIEVTEV
+31 ITASDDIEVTEV

-49 PWTVADGMA
+49 PWKVENGMA
-58 SSTVG
+58 STTHG
-63 KIYKEVSSTI
+63 KTTTNVTATI
-73 TIKFRAKGRIT
+73 TIKFRAKGYIT
-84 IKYDF
+84 FQYSD
-89 TFDPYSSSDYRRVYM
+89 TFDPWTNDDYKIVK
-104 DGNLDINI
+104 LDDV
-112 NTANKTLTTQTHF
+112 TYANNYDKHTTLTTFTHYISL
-125 FELDEGE
+125 EEGE
-132 HVLQLTHYHF
+132 HVLTFSHRHQ
-142 YYNSNSYTQVLSIG
+142 NSTTGNYSQVLSIG
-156 NIRFQ
+156 NIR
-161 NLDSQYM
+161 LE
-168 TINLSAPGT
+168 TIESMYKTIHLSAPGT
-177 LGVEA
+177 LGNEA
-182 LALVNTLPDMR
+182 LGHVNTLPEMR
-193 FLRLTGKMN
+193 ALRLSGKMN
-202 AADWNTISNM
+202 ASDWNDISKM
-212 TGLWAIDMKDVDIT
+212 TGLVAIDMTNVDVET
-226 AIPASAF
+226 IPANAF
-233 AKTSLRFIEFPA
+233 TKTVIRFIDFP
-245 KLKTIGEKAFYE
+245 KTLKTIGSSAFYDKLLTG
-257 RPLVGRFVLPESLD
+257 PLVLPEGLD
-271 SIYSYAFYKNFL
+271 SIASEAFYRNYI
-283 TEVIIPANVKYIGG
+283 TDVTIPASVRVINSS
-297 YAFNDNDRLTSVTLG
+297 AFRGNASLVSVTLG
-312 SGLTEISS
+312 SGLTSISS
-320 YCFNNCEKLAVVK
+320 LCFYECSNLAIVK
-333 GGENVKTIGS
+333 GGENVKTIANN
-343 GAFNYCS
+343 AFKNCKLLTS
-350 ELRSVSDLAPVTVG
+350 AADLAPVSVG
-364 SSAFYC
+364 DYAFQSC
-370 CKKLEN
+370 EKLES
-376 FNFSNAKTL
+376 FNFSNIKTYGREAFEYCYAL
-385 KAEAYRECNT
+385 KEADLSTATSLGIECFYNCYS
-395 LTDVDLTTV
+395 LKRVKLGDNITTIPQSAFYACHAL
-404 ETIENRCF
+404 EE
-412 ISCTGLKKVVLGNNI
+412 VVLG
-427 SKINEYAFTD
+427 SSINS
-437 CNALE
+437 L
-442 ELHIGSSVSYLDNRC
+442 GSNCFGSDRASV
-457 FYTSSSSLKKVYVTA
+457 LKRVYITA
-472 PAPPSVY
+472 PAPPAVGS
-479 NNTSYYPFYST
+479 TPFYSP
-490 SGVTLYVPEYAMVS
+490 SSVTLYVPEYAMVS
-504 YKLDNYWSK
+504 YKLDNYWSQ
-513 FTKVEPNPNTP
+513 FTKVEPNPNQP

-535 TSNARIPNSPDM
+535 TSNARIPNSPDI
-547 YLGYSSALIVN
+547 YLGYGSALIVN

-565 GSYKQRLQQ
+565 GSYKQRMHK
-574 DEEYTS
+574 DDTYTS

-587 AMTSAASTLQYYFD
+587 AMTSAASSLEYYL
-601 ATSSG
+601 SSSD
-606 YGCWHYVCMPFDVKR
+606 WNYVCMPFDVKR

-627 TEGRAIAVRYYD
+627 HEGRAIAVRYYD

-664 KGYIFRINNGGS
+664 KGYIFRINEWS
-676 VELPATEETHN
+676 YVELPATEETHN
-687 AIFRSDAISTPL
+687 AIFRSEAVSTPL

-715 GNPYTCFY
+715 GNPYPCYY
-723 DIYYMDF
+723 DIYHMDF

-737 NISNSTY
+737 NISNRTY

-755 LMPSQAFFVQKPELV
+755 LMPSQAFFVQKPSLV
-770 DAITFQPAGRQ
+770 DAITFNPAGRQ

-863 GAHRGG
+863 GAHLGG
-869 SVALGMYLSADDAY
+869 SVALGMYLPADDAY

-892 GVKLLDYGVEV
+892 GAKLLDYGVEV

-910 AAEGYMDD
+910 AAEGYLDD

-949 RRVNST
+949 RRVSNT

>member
-31 ITAYDDIEVTEV
+31 ITASDDIEVTEV

-49 PWTVADGMA
+49 PWKVENGMA
-58 SSTVG
+58 STTHG
-63 KIYKEVSSTI
+63 KTTTNVTATI
-73 TIKFRAKGRIT
+73 TIKFRAKGYISFQ
-84 IKYDF
+84 YSD
-89 TFDPYSSSDYRRVYM
+89 TFDPWTDDDYKIVK
-104 DGNLDINI
+104 LDDV
-112 NTANKTLTTQTHF
+112 TYANNYDKHTTLTTFLHYISL
-125 FELDEGE
+125 EEGE
-132 HVLQLTHYHF
+132 HVLTFSHWHR
-142 YYNSNSYTQVLSIG
+142 NSTTGNYSQVLSIG
-156 NIRFQ
+156 NIR
-161 NLDSQYM
+161 LE
-168 TINLSAPGT
+168 TIESMYKTIHLSAPGT

-182 LALVNTLPDMR
+182 LSHVNTLPEMR
-193 FLRLTGKMN
+193 FLRLSGKMN
-202 AADWNTISNM
+202 ASDWNDISKM
-212 TGLWAIDMKDVDIT
+212 TGLTAIDMTNVDIET
-226 AIPASAF
+226 IPASAF
-233 AKTSLRFIEFPA
+233 TNTSIRFIDFPT
-245 KLKTIGEKAFYE
+245 KLKTIGSKAFYYKYITGS
-257 RPLVGRFVLPESLD
+257 LVLPEGLD
-271 SIYSYAFYKNFL
+271 SIASEAFYRNYI
-283 TEVIIPANVKYIGG
+283 TDVTIPASVRVINSS
-297 YAFNDNDRLTSVTLG
+297 AFRDNTSLKSVTLG
-312 SGLTEISS
+312 SGLTSISS
-320 YCFNNCEKLAVVK
+320 LCFYECSNLAIVK
-333 GGENVKTIGS
+333 GGENVKTIANN
-343 GAFNYCS
+343 AFQNCKLLTS
-350 ELRSVSDLAPVTVG
+350 AADLAPVSVG
-364 SSAFYC
+364 DFAFQYC
-370 CKKLEN
+370 EKLDS
-376 FNFSNAKTL
+376 FNFSNIKTYGREAFEYCYAL
-385 KAEAYRECNT
+385 KEA
-395 LTDVDLTTV
+395 DLSTATSLG
-404 ETIENRCF
+404 IE
-412 ISCTGLKKVVLGNNI
+412 
-427 SKINEYAFTD
+427 
-437 CNALE
+437 
-442 ELHIGSSVSYLDNRC
+442 C
-457 FYTSSSSLKKVYVTA
+457 FYNCYSLKKVKLGDNITTIPQSAFKVCHALEEVVLGSSINSLGSDCFYSDENALKRVYITA
-472 PAPPSVY
+472 PAPPAVNGS
-479 NNTSYYPFYST
+479 PFYSP
-490 SGVTLYVPEYAMVS
+490 SRVTLYVPEYAMVS
-504 YKLDNYWSK
+504 YKLDNYWSQ

-535 TSNARIPNSPDM
+535 TSNARIPNSPDL
-547 YLGYSSALIVN
+547 YLGSGSALIVN

-565 GSYKQRLQQ
+565 GSYKQRMHK
-574 DEEYTS
+574 DDTYTS

-587 AMTSAASTLQYYFD
+587 AMTSAASSLEYYL
-601 ATSSG
+601 SSSD
-606 YGCWHYVCMPFDVKR
+606 WNYVCMPFDVKR

-627 TEGRAIAVRYYD
+627 PEGRAIAVRYYD

-664 KGYIFRINNGGS
+664 KGYIFRINEWS
-676 VELPATEETHN
+676 YVELPATEETHN
-687 AIFRSDAISTPL
+687 AIFRSEAVTTPL
-699 KEYAAV
+699 VPYAAV

-715 GNPYTCFY
+715 GNPYPCYY
-723 DIYYMDF
+723 DIYHMDF

-737 NISNSTY
+737 NISNRTY

-869 SVALGMYLSADDAY
+869 SVALGMYLPADDAY

-910 AAEGYMDD
+910 AAEGYLDD

>member
-31 ITAYDDIEVTEV
+31 ITTSDGIEVTEV
-43 TNDEAN
+43 TNDEAH

-58 SSTVG
+58 SSTIG
-63 KIYKEVSSTI
+63 KIYGNLSSSI
-73 TIKFRAKGRIT
+73 TIKFRAKGRTT

-89 TFDPYSSSDYRRVYM
+89 TFDPYGGDDYRKVYM
-104 DGNLDINI
+104 DGVELVNNY
-112 NTANKTLTTQTHF
+112 TAYKTKTVQNHF
-125 FELDEGE
+125 FDLDEGE
-132 HVLQLTHYHF
+132 HVFTYTHYH
-142 YYNSNSYTQVLSIG
+142 YYYSSDSYTQVLTIG
-156 NIRFQ
+156 NIRFERVE
-161 NLDSQYM
+161 SQYM

-177 LGVEA
+177 LGNEA
-182 LALVNTLPDMR
+182 LAHVSTLPEMHY
-193 FLRLTGKMN
+193 LRLSGKMN
-202 AADWNTISNM
+202 ASDWNDISKM
-212 TGLWAIDMKDVDIT
+212 TGLYAIDMTNVDIET
-226 AIPASAF
+226 IPVKAF
-233 AKTSLRFIEFPA
+233 TNTSIRFVDLPT
-245 KLKTIGEKAFYE
+245 KLKTIGDNAFDD
-257 RPLVGRFVLPESLD
+257 RLLTGPLVLPEGLD
-271 SIYSYAFYKNFL
+271 SIGKEAFQKNFITEVTIPESVRAIGQSAFYYNQSLK
-283 TEVIIPANVKYIGG
+283 
-297 YAFNDNDRLTSVTLG
+297 SVTLNNRMETINR
-312 SGLTEISS
+312 SL
-320 YCFNNCEKLAVVK
+320 FNSCNKLAVVR
-333 GGENVKTIGS
+333 GGRNVKIVDQSAFS
-343 GAFNYCS
+343 GCDS
-350 ELRSVSDLAPVTVG
+350 LRSISDITPVTIN
-364 SSAFYC
+364 SSAFYNC
-370 CKKLEN
+370 RKLESL
-376 FNFSNAKTL
+376 NFSRIKSIGYESFYYCFGL
-385 KAEAYRECNT
+385 KEA
-395 LTDVDLTTV
+395 DLTTL
-404 ETIENRCF
+404 TSINNRSF
-412 ISCTGLKKVVLGNNI
+412 IACTGLKKVTLGNDITTIKSDAFYNCHAFEEVVLG
-427 SKINEYAFTD
+427 SSINSLETD
-437 CNALE
+437 CFKSDQNK
-442 ELHIGSSVSYLDNRC
+442 
-457 FYTSSSSLKKVYVTA
+457 LKRVYITA
-472 PAPPSVY
+472 PAPPAVGS
-479 NNTSYYPFYST
+479 TPFYSP
-490 SGVTLYVPEYAMVS
+490 SSVTLYVPEYAMVS

-535 TSNARIPNSPDM
+535 TSNARIPNSPDI
-547 YLGYSSALIVN
+547 YLGYGSSLIVN
-558 GNNPQVF
+558 GNNPQAF
-565 GSYKQRLQQ
+565 GSYKQRM
-574 DEEYTS
+574 DKDDSYTS

-587 AMTSAASTLQYYFD
+587 AMTSAASTIQYYFD
-601 ATSSG
+601 ATSGSG
-606 YGCWHYVCMPFDVKR
+606 YWHYVCMPFDVKR

-627 TEGRAIAVRYYD
+627 NEGRAIAVRYYD

-646 GASGNWKDVPAD
+646 GVGSNWKDVPAD
-658 SVLHMG
+658 AVLQTG
-664 KGYIFRINNGGS
+664 KGYIFRINNSGY

-687 AIFRSDAISTPL
+687 AIFRSEAVSTPL
-699 KEYAAV
+699 VQYPAV

-715 GNPYTCFY
+715 GNPYPCYY

-737 NISNSTY
+737 SISNRTY
-744 NAYSAADDEFV
+744 SAYSAADDEFV

-863 GAHRGG
+863 GAHRDG
-869 SVALGMYLSADDAY
+869 SVALGMYLPADDAY
-883 TIAVDRDEL
+883 TIDADRDEL

>member
-1 MKKRIFMLA
+1 MKKRIFMFA

-31 ITAYDDIEVTEV
+31 ITTSDDIEVTEV

-63 KIYKEVSSTI
+63 KINQNLSSTI

-89 TFDPYSSSDYRRVYM
+89 TFDPYSSSDYRKVYM
-104 DGNLDINI
+104 DGNLDMNI

-125 FELDEGE
+125 FDLDEGE
-132 HVLQLTHYHF
+132 HVLELTHYHF
-142 YYNSNSYTQVLSIG
+142 YYLSNSYSQVLSIG

-193 FLRLTGKMN
+193 YLRLTGKMN

-245 KLKTIGEKAFYE
+245 QLKTIGEKAFYE
-257 RPLVGRFVLPESLD
+257 RSLVGRLVLPESLD

-312 SGLTEISS
+312 CGLTEISN
-320 YCFNNCEKLAVVK
+320 YCFNGCEKLAVVK
-333 GGENVKTIGS
+333 GGENVKTIES

-364 SSAFYC
+364 GSAFYC

-385 KAEAYRECNT
+385 KSEAYRECNT

-404 ETIENRCF
+404 ETIGTRCF
-412 ISCTGLKKVVLGNNI
+412 ITCTGLKKVVLGNNI
-427 SKINEYAFTD
+427 SRINEYAFTD

-442 ELHIGSSVSYLDNRC
+442 ELHIGSSVSNLDSRC
-457 FYTSSSSLKKVYVTA
+457 FYTTSSSLKKVYVTA

-524 DKVNLYKKLEL
+524 DKVNIYKKLEL
-535 TSNARIPNSPDM
+535 TSNARIPNSPDI
-547 YLGYSSALIVN
+547 YIGKGGSLIVN
-558 GNNPQVF
+558 GDNAQAF
-565 GSYKQRLQQ
+565 GK
-574 DEEYTS
+574 YTQYMNIGETSS
-580 SLISRCN
+580 SLISRCKE
-587 AMTSAASTLQYYFD
+587 MTSTSSQFD
-601 ATSSG
+601 FFIGATSG
-606 YGCWHYVCMPFDVKR
+606 YGYWYYLCMPFDVKR
-621 SEITPL
+621 SDIILP
-627 TEGRAIAVRYYD
+627 EGTAIAVRYYD

-646 GASGNWKDVPAD
+646 GASGNWKDVSAD
-658 SVLHMG
+658 AVLQTG
-664 KGYIFRINNGGS
+664 KGYIFRSSKEGDVGF
-676 VELPATEETHN
+676 PATEETHN
-687 AIFRSDAISTPL
+687 AIFRSEAITTPL
-699 KEYAAV
+699 VEYAAE
-705 ESANAGWNFV
+705 ESANAGWNLV
-715 GNPYTCFY
+715 GNPYPCFY

-730 AAPITVW
+730 AAPITTWDVD
-737 NISNSTY
+737 NRTY
-744 NAYSAADDEFV
+744 KAYSATDDNFV
-755 LMPSQAFFVQKPELV
+755 LTPLQAFFVQKPSLV
-770 DAITFQPAGRQ
+770 EAITFQPAGRQ

-803 RKLVDVALTCADRTD
+803 RKLVDVALTCTDRTD

-863 GAHRGG
+863 GAHRSG
-869 SVALGMYLSADDAY
+869 SVALGMYLPADDVY
-883 TIAVDRDEL
+883 TIAIDRNEL
-892 GVKLLDYGVEV
+892 GAKLLDYGVEV

-910 AAEGYMDD
+910 AAEGYADD
-918 RFTLTFEAPT
+918 RFTLTFETTT
-928 TGINTVATDADADN
+928 TGINTVATDAKTDD

-949 RRVNST
+949 RRVSNT
-955 AQKGIYIQ
+955 DKKGIYIQ

>member
-31 ITAYDDIEVTEV
+31 ITTSDDIEVTEV

-49 PWTVADGMA
+49 PWKVENGMA
-58 SSTVG
+58 STTHG
-63 KIYKEVSSTI
+63 KTTTNVTATI
-73 TIKFRAKGRIT
+73 TIKFRAKGYIT
-84 IKYDF
+84 FQYSD
-89 TFDPYSSSDYRRVYM
+89 TFDPWTNDDYKIVK
-104 DGNLDINI
+104 LDDV
-112 NTANKTLTTQTHF
+112 TYANNYDKHTTLTTFTHYISL
-125 FELDEGE
+125 EEGE
-132 HVLQLTHYHF
+132 HVLTFSHRHQ
-142 YYNSNSYTQVLSIG
+142 NSTTGNYSQVLSIG
-156 NIRFQ
+156 NIR
-161 NLDSQYM
+161 LETIESMYM

-182 LALVNTLPDMR
+182 LSHVNTLPEVR
-193 FLRLTGKMN
+193 ALRLSGKMN
-202 AADWNTISNM
+202 ASDWNDISKM
-212 TGLWAIDMKDVDIT
+212 TGLMAIDMTNADIET
-226 AIPASAF
+226 IPASAF
-233 AKTSLRFIEFPA
+233 TNTAIRFVDLPT
-245 KLKTIGEKAFYE
+245 KLKTIGDNAFDNRYLTG
-257 RPLVGRFVLPESLD
+257 PLVLPEGLD
-271 SIYSYAFYKNFL
+271 SIGKEAFQHNYITEVTIPASVRGIGQAAFYDNQYL
-283 TEVIIPANVKYIGG
+283 QSATLNNNMETIVRSL
-297 YAFNDNDRLTSVTLG
+297 FNS
-312 SGLTEISS
+312 
-320 YCFNNCEKLAVVK
+320 CKKLAVVH
-333 GGENVKTIGS
+333 GGKNVKNIFYR
-343 GAFNYCS
+343 AFYGCDS
-350 ELRSVSDLAPVTVG
+350 LRSIKDVVPVTIDREAFYNCQKLDSINFSRIKSIGYESFYNCFGLKEADLTTLTSIDRSFAGCKGLKKVTLG
-364 SSAFYC
+364 NDITTIKYDAFYC
-370 CKKLEN
+370 CHALE
-376 FNFSNAKTL
+376 
-385 KAEAYRECNT
+385 E
-395 LTDVDLTTV
+395 
-404 ETIENRCF
+404 
-412 ISCTGLKKVVLGNNI
+412 VVLG
-427 SKINEYAFTD
+427 SSINS
-437 CNALE
+437 LE
-442 ELHIGSSVSYLDNRC
+442 SNC
-457 FYTSSSSLKKVYVTA
+457 FYSDQNKLKRVYITA
-472 PAPPSVY
+472 PAPPAVGSA
-479 NNTSYYPFYST
+479 PFYSPT
-490 SGVTLYVPEYAMVS
+490 SVTLYVPEYAMVS
-504 YKLDNYWSK
+504 YKLDNYWSQ
-513 FTKVEPNPNTP
+513 FTKVEPNPNQP

-535 TSNARIPNSPDM
+535 TSNARIPNSPDI
-547 YLGYSSALIVN
+547 YLGYGSALIVN
-558 GNNPQVF
+558 GNNPQAF
-565 GSYKQRLQQ
+565 GSYKQRM
-574 DEEYTS
+574 DKDDSYTS

-587 AMTSAASTLQYYFD
+587 AITSAASTIQYYFD
-601 ATSSG
+601 ATSGSG
-606 YGCWHYVCMPFDVKR
+606 YWHYVCMPFDVKR
-621 SEITPL
+621 SAIAPL
-627 TEGRAIAVRYYD
+627 SNVGIAVRYYD

-664 KGYIFRINNGGS
+664 KGYIFRTS
-676 VELPATEETHN
+676 SSAFVEFPATEETHN
-687 AIFRSDAISTPL
+687 AIFRSEAVSAPL
-699 KEYAAV
+699 VQYAAV

-715 GNPYTCFY
+715 GNPYPCYY

-737 NISNSTY
+737 SISNRTY
-744 NAYSAADDEFV
+744 SAYSAADDEFV
-755 LMPSQAFFVQKPELV
+755 LMPSQAFFVQKPSLV

-792 MRRAARSKQVQ
+792 MRRAARSQQVH

-863 GAHRGG
+863 GAHLGG
-869 SVALGMYLSADDAY
+869 SVALGMYLPADDAY

-910 AAEGYMDD
+910 AAEGCLDD

>member
-31 ITAYDDIEVTEV
+31 ITTSDGIEVTEV
-43 TNDEAN
+43 TNDEAH

-58 SSTVG
+58 SSTIG
-63 KIYKEVSSTI
+63 KIYGNLSSSI
-73 TIKFRAKGRIT
+73 TIKFRAKGRTT

-89 TFDPYSSSDYRRVYM
+89 TFDPYGGDDYRKVYM
-104 DGNLDINI
+104 DGVELVNNY
-112 NTANKTLTTQTHF
+112 TAYKTKTVQNHF
-125 FELDEGE
+125 FDLDEGE
-132 HVLQLTHYHF
+132 HVFTYTHYH
-142 YYNSNSYTQVLSIG
+142 YYYSSDSYTQVLTIG
-156 NIRFQ
+156 NIRFERVE
-161 NLDSQYM
+161 SQYM

-177 LGVEA
+177 LGNEA
-182 LALVNTLPDMR
+182 LAHVSTLPEMHY
-193 FLRLTGKMN
+193 LRLSGKMN
-202 AADWNTISNM
+202 ASDWNDISKM
-212 TGLWAIDMKDVDIT
+212 TGLYAIDMTNVDIET
-226 AIPASAF
+226 IPVKAF
-233 AKTSLRFIEFPA
+233 TNTSIRFVDLPT
-245 KLKTIGEKAFYE
+245 KLKTIGDNAFDD
-257 RPLVGRFVLPESLD
+257 RLLTGPLVLPEGLD
-271 SIYSYAFYKNFL
+271 SIGKEAFQKNFITEVTIPESVRAIGQSAFYYNQSLK
-283 TEVIIPANVKYIGG
+283 
-297 YAFNDNDRLTSVTLG
+297 SVTLNN
-312 SGLTEISS
+312 SMETINRSL
-320 YCFNNCEKLAVVK
+320 FNSCNKLAVVR
-333 GGENVKTIGS
+333 GGRNVKIVDQSAFS
-343 GAFNYCS
+343 GCDS
-350 ELRSVSDLAPVTVG
+350 LRSISDITPVTIN
-364 SSAFYC
+364 SSAFYNC
-370 CKKLEN
+370 RKLESL
-376 FNFSNAKTL
+376 NFSRIKSIGYESFYYCFGL
-385 KAEAYRECNT
+385 KEA
-395 LTDVDLTTV
+395 DLTTL
-404 ETIENRCF
+404 TSINNRSF
-412 ISCTGLKKVVLGNNI
+412 IACTGLKKVTLGNDI
-427 SKINEYAFTD
+427 TTIKSEAFRTCD
-437 CNALE
+437 ALE
-442 ELHIGSSVSYLDNRC
+442 EVVLGSSINSLESNC
-457 FYTSSSSLKKVYVTA
+457 FYSTKNALKRVYITA
-472 PAPPSVY
+472 PAPPAVG
-479 NNTSYYPFYST
+479 TAPFYSPT
-490 SGVTLYVPEYAMVS
+490 SITLYVPEYAMVS

-535 TSNARIPNSPDM
+535 TSNARIPNSTDI
-547 YLGYSSALIVN
+547 YLGYSSSLIVN

-565 GSYKQRLQQ
+565 GSYKQRM
-574 DEEYTS
+574 DKDDSYTS

-587 AMTSAASTLQYYFD
+587 AMTSAASTIQYYFD
-601 ATSSG
+601 ATSGSG
-606 YGCWHYVCMPFDVKR
+606 YWHYVCMPFDVKR
-621 SEITPL
+621 SEIIPL
-627 TEGRAIAVRYYD
+627 NEGRAIAVRYYD

-658 SVLHMG
+658 AVLQTG
-664 KGYIFRINNGGS
+664 KGYIFRINNSGY

-687 AIFRSDAISTPL
+687 AIFRSEAVTTPL
-699 KEYAAV
+699 VQYAAV

-715 GNPYTCFY
+715 GNPYPCYY

-737 NISNSTY
+737 SISNRTY
-744 NAYSAADDEFV
+744 SAYSAADDEFV

-869 SVALGMYLSADDAY
+869 SVALGMYLPVDDAY

-892 GVKLLDYGVEV
+892 GAKLLDYGVEV
-903 EMPYTFS
+903 DMPYTFS

>member
-31 ITAYDDIEVTEV
+31 ITTSDDIEVTEV
-43 TNDEAN
+43 TNDEAH
-49 PWTVADGMA
+49 PWKVENGMA
-58 SSTVG
+58 STTHG
-63 KIYKEVSSTI
+63 KTTTNVTATI
-73 TIKFRAKGRIT
+73 TIKFRAKGYIT
-84 IKYDF
+84 FQYSD
-89 TFDPYSSSDYRRVYM
+89 TFDPWTNDDYKIVK
-104 DGNLDINI
+104 LDDV
-112 NTANKTLTTQTHF
+112 TYANNYDKHTTLTTFTHYISL
-125 FELDEGE
+125 EEGE
-132 HVLQLTHYHF
+132 HVLTFSHRHQ
-142 YYNSNSYTQVLSIG
+142 NSTTGNYSQVLSIG
-156 NIRFQ
+156 NIR
-161 NLDSQYM
+161 LE
-168 TINLSAPGT
+168 TIESMYKTIHLSAPGT
-177 LGVEA
+177 LGNEA
-182 LALVNTLPDMR
+182 LGHVNTLPEMR
-193 FLRLTGKMN
+193 ALRLSGKMN
-202 AADWNTISNM
+202 ASDWNDISKM
-212 TGLWAIDMKDVDIT
+212 TGLVAIDMTNVDVET
-226 AIPASAF
+226 IPANAF
-233 AKTSLRFIEFPA
+233 TKTVIRFIDFP
-245 KLKTIGEKAFYE
+245 KTLKTIGSSAFYDKLLTG
-257 RPLVGRFVLPESLD
+257 PLVLPEGLD
-271 SIYSYAFYKNFL
+271 SIASEAFYRNYNI
-283 TEVIIPANVKYIGG
+283 TDVTIPASVRVINSS
-297 YAFNDNDRLTSVTLG
+297 AFRDNTSLKSVTLG
-312 SGLTEISS
+312 SGLTSISS
-320 YCFNNCEKLAVVK
+320 LCFYGCSNLAIVK
-333 GGENVKTIGS
+333 GGENVKTIANN
-343 GAFNYCS
+343 AFKNCKLLTS
-350 ELRSVSDLAPVTVG
+350 AADLAPVSVG
-364 SSAFYC
+364 DYAFQNC
-370 CKKLEN
+370 EKLDS
-376 FNFSNAKTL
+376 FNFSNIKTYGREAFEYCYAL
-385 KAEAYRECNT
+385 KEADLSTATSLGIECFYNCY
-395 LTDVDLTTV
+395 
-404 ETIENRCF
+404 N
-412 ISCTGLKKVVLGNNI
+412 LKKVKLGDNITTIPGGSFSQCHALEEVILGSSINSLGNNCFG
-427 SKINEYAFTD
+427 NNQA
-437 CNALE
+437 NALK
-442 ELHIGSSVSYLDNRC
+442 R
-457 FYTSSSSLKKVYVTA
+457 VYITA
-472 PAPPSVY
+472 PAPPAAGS
-479 NNTSYYPFYST
+479 TPFYSPT
-490 SGVTLYVPEYAMVS
+490 SITLYAPEYAMVS

-513 FTKVEPNPNTP
+513 FTKVEPNPNQP

-535 TSNARIPNSPDM
+535 TSNARIPNSTDI
-547 YLGYSSALIVN
+547 YLGYGSSLIVN
-558 GNNPQVF
+558 GNNPQAF
-565 GSYKQRLQQ
+565 GNYKQRM
-574 DEEYTS
+574 DMEDSHTS

-587 AMTSAASTLQYYFD
+587 AMTSAASTIEYYFD
-601 ATSSG
+601 ETSSG

-627 TEGRAIAVRYYD
+627 HEGRAIAVRYYD

-664 KGYIFRINNGGS
+664 KGYIFRINNGGF

-687 AIFRSDAISTPL
+687 AIFRSEAVSTPL

-715 GNPYTCFY
+715 GNPYPCFY
-723 DIYYMDF
+723 DIYHMDF

-737 NISNSTY
+737 NISNRTY

-803 RKLVDVALTCADRTD
+803 RKLVDVSLTCDDRTD

-863 GAHRGG
+863 GAHLGG
-869 SVALGMYLSADDAY
+869 SVALGMYLPADDAY

-892 GVKLLDYGVEV
+892 GAKLLDYGVEV

-910 AAEGYMDD
+910 AAEGYLDD

>member
-31 ITAYDDIEVTEV
+31 ITTSDGIEVTEV

-63 KIYKEVSSTI
+63 KLNQYVSSSI
-73 TIKFRAKGRIT
+73 TIKFTTKKPIIMR
-84 IKYDF
+84 YDF
-89 TFDPYSSSDYRRVYM
+89 TFDPYSSNDYRRVYI
-104 DGNLDINI
+104 DGVEKVNNY
-112 NTANKTLTTQTHF
+112 TAYKTKSTSTYYF
-125 FELDEGE
+125 GMGE
-132 HVLQLTHYHF
+132 HVFTYTHYHT
-142 YYNSNSYTQVLSIG
+142 YSVSDSYTQVLTIG
-156 NIRFQ
+156 NIRFESVE
-161 NLDSQYM
+161 SQYM
-168 TINLSAPGT
+168 NIHLSAPGT
-177 LGVEA
+177 LGNEA
-182 LALVNTLPDMR
+182 LSHVNTLPEMR
-193 FLRLTGKMN
+193 FLRLSGKMN
-202 AADWNTISNM
+202 ASDWNDISKM
-212 TGLWAIDMKDVDIT
+212 TGLTAIDMTNVDIET
-226 AIPASAF
+226 IPVKAF
-233 AKTSLRFIEFPA
+233 TNTSIRFIDFPTT
-245 KLKTIGEKAFYE
+245 LKTIGDNAFDN
-257 RPLVGRFVLPESLD
+257 RFLTGPLVLPEGLD
-271 SIYSYAFYKNFL
+271 SIGKEAFQKNYITEVTIPESVRAIGVTAFY
-283 TEVIIPANVKYIGG
+283 
-297 YAFNDNDRLTSVTLG
+297 DNQYLQSVTLNN
-312 SGLTEISS
+312 SMEMINQSLFY
-320 YCFNNCEKLAVVK
+320 YCQKLAVVH
-333 GGENVKTIGS
+333 GGKNVKIVNQS
-343 GAFNYCS
+343 AFRNCDS
-350 ELRSVSDLAPVTVG
+350 LRSIKDVAPVTIDRE
-364 SSAFYC
+364 AFYNC
-370 CKKLEN
+370 QKLESL
-376 FNFSNAKTL
+376 NFSRIKSIGYNSFYQCYGL
-385 KAEAYRECNT
+385 KEA
-395 LTDVDLTTV
+395 DLTTL
-404 ETIENRCF
+404 TSINNSSF
-412 ISCTGLKKVVLGNNI
+412 IACTGLKKVTFGNGITTIKSN
-427 SKINEYAFTD
+427 AFYL
-437 CNALE
+437 CHALE
-442 ELHIGSSVSYLDNRC
+442 EVVLGSSINSLETNC
-457 FYTSSSSLKKVYVTA
+457 FYSDQNKLKRVYITA
-472 PAPPSVY
+472 PAPPAVGSA
-479 NNTSYYPFYST
+479 PFYSPT
-490 SGVTLYVPEYAMVS
+490 SVTLYVPEYAMVS

-513 FTKVEPNPNTP
+513 FTKVEPNPNQP

-535 TSNARIPNSPDM
+535 TSNARIPNSPDL
-547 YLGYSSALIVN
+547 YLGYGSALIVN
-558 GNNPQVF
+558 GNNPQAF
-565 GSYKQRLQQ
+565 GNYKQRM
-574 DEEYTS
+574 DKDDTYTS

-601 ATSSG
+601 ATSGSG
-606 YGCWHYVCMPFDVKR
+606 YWHYVCMPFDVKR

-627 TEGRAIAVRYYD
+627 NEGRAIAVRYYD

-664 KGYIFRINNGGS
+664 KGYIFRINNSGF

-687 AIFRSDAISTPL
+687 AIFRSEAVSTPL

-715 GNPYTCFY
+715 GNPYPCYY
-723 DIYYMDF
+723 DIYHMDF

-737 NISNSTY
+737 NISNRTY

-869 SVALGMYLSADDAY
+869 SVALGMYLPADDAY

-892 GVKLLDYGVEV
+892 GAKLLDYGVAV
-903 EMPYTFS
+903 DMPYTFS
-910 AAEGYMDD
+910 AAEGYLDD

>member
-31 ITAYDDIEVTEV
+31 ITTSDDIEVTEV

-63 KIYKEVSSTI
+63 KIYKDVSSTI

-89 TFDPYSSSDYRRVYM
+89 TFDPYSSYDYRRVYM
-104 DGNLDINI
+104 DGSLDMN
-112 NTANKTLTTQTHF
+112 NYATYKTLTTQTHF
-125 FELDEGE
+125 FDLDEGE
-132 HVLQLTHYHF
+132 HVLKVTHYHN

-202 AADWNTISNM
+202 ADDWNTIRNM

-226 AIPASAF
+226 AIPANAF

-257 RPLVGRFVLPESLD
+257 RPLVGRLVLPESLD
-271 SIYSYAFYKNFL
+271 SIYSNAFYRNYIA
-283 TEVIIPANVKYIGG
+283 EVIIPANVKYIGG

-312 SGLTEISS
+312 SGLTEVSS
-320 YCFNNCEKLAVVK
+320 YCFNSCEKLTVVK

-364 SSAFYC
+364 SSAFYY
-370 CKKLEN
+370 CKKMEN
-376 FNFSNAKTL
+376 FNFSNAKIL
-385 KAEAYRECNT
+385 NAEAYRECNT

-504 YKLDNYWSK
+504 YKLDNYWSQ
-513 FTKVEPNPNTP
+513 FTKVEPNPNQP

-535 TSNARIPNSPDM
+535 TSNARIPNSPDI
-547 YLGYSSALIVN
+547 YLGKGGALIVN
-558 GNNPQVF
+558 GDNAQTF
-565 GSYKQRLQQ
+565 GK
-574 DEEYTS
+574 YTQYMNIGETSS
-580 SLISRCN
+580 SLISRCKE
-587 AMTSAASTLQYYFD
+587 MTSTSSQFD
-601 ATSSG
+601 FFIGATSGSG
-606 YGCWHYVCMPFDVKR
+606 YWYYLCMPFDVKR
-621 SEITPL
+621 SDIILP
-627 TEGRAIAVRYYD
+627 EGTAIAVRYYD

-664 KGYIFRINNGGS
+664 KGYIFRSSKEGNVGF
-676 VELPATEETHN
+676 PATEETHN
-687 AIFRSDAISTPL
+687 AIFRNTAVSTPL
-699 KEYAAV
+699 VEYAAV
-705 ESANAGWNFV
+705 ESANAGWNLV
-715 GNPYTCFY
+715 GNPYPCFY

-730 AAPITVW
+730 AAPITTWDVD
-737 NISNSTY
+737 NRTY
-744 NAYSAADDEFV
+744 KAYSAADDNFV
-755 LMPSQAFFVQKPELV
+755 LTPQQAFFVQKPSLV

-792 MRRAARSKQVQ
+792 MRRAARSQQVQ
-803 RKLVDVALTCADRTD
+803 RKLVDVSLTCADRTD

-863 GAHRGG
+863 GAHLGG
-869 SVALGMYLSADDAY
+869 SVALGMYLPADDAY

-910 AAEGYMDD
+910 AAEGCLDD

-928 TGINTVATDADADN
+928 TGINIVATDADADN

>member
-31 ITAYDDIEVTEV
+31 ITTSDDIEVTEV

-63 KIYKEVSSTI
+63 KIFKEVSSTI
-73 TIKFRAKGRIT
+73 TIKFRAKGRTTIT
-84 IKYDF
+84 HDY
-89 TFDPYSSSDYRRVYM
+89 TFDPYGSYDYRKVYI
-104 DGNLDINI
+104 DGVLKVTSYS
-112 NTANKTLTTQTHF
+112 TAKTKTGSILF
-125 FELDEGE
+125 SILDEGE
-132 HVLQLTHYHF
+132 HELKITHDHRT
-142 YYNSNSYTQVLSIG
+142 YYSSNYSQVLSVG
-156 NIRFQ
+156 NICIRSIE
-161 NLDSQYM
+161 SQYM

-182 LALVNTLPDMR
+182 LSHVNTLPEMKY
-193 FLRLTGKMN
+193 LRLSGKIN
-202 AADWNTISNM
+202 ASDWNDISKM
-212 TGLWAIDMKDVDIT
+212 TGLMAIDMTNADIET
-226 AIPASAF
+226 IPASAF
-233 AKTSLRFIEFPA
+233 TNTAIRFIDFPT
-245 KLKTIGEKAFYE
+245 KLKTIGDNAFDNRYLTG
-257 RPLVGRFVLPESLD
+257 PLVLPEGLD
-271 SIYSYAFYKNFL
+271 SIGKEAFQKNYITEVTIPESVRGIGQAAFYDNQYLQSATLNNNMETIVRSLFNSCKKL
-283 TEVIIPANVKYIGG
+283 AVVHGGKNVKNIFYRAFYACDSLRSIKDVVPVTIDREAFYSCQKLGNFNFSRIKSIG
-297 YAFNDNDRLTSVTLG
+297 YD
-312 SGLTEISS
+312 
-320 YCFNNCEKLAVVK
+320 CFNNCISLKEA
-333 GGENVKTIGS
+333 
-343 GAFNYCS
+343 
-350 ELRSVSDLAPVTVG
+350 DL
-364 SSAFYC
+364 S
-370 CKKLEN
+370 
-376 FNFSNAKTL
+376 
-385 KAEAYRECNT
+385 T
-395 LTDVDLTTV
+395 LTSID
-404 ETIENRCF
+404 NRSF
-412 ISCTGLKKVVLGNNI
+412 IGCTGLKKVTLGNDI
-427 SKINEYAFTD
+427 TTIKSDAFYN
-437 CNALE
+437 CHALE
-442 ELHIGSSVSYLDNRC
+442 EVVLGSSINSLETDC
-457 FYTSSSSLKKVYVTA
+457 FKSDRNALKRVYITA
-472 PAPPSVY
+472 PAPPAVGS
-479 NNTSYYPFYST
+479 TPFYSPT
-490 SGVTLYVPEYAMVS
+490 SVTLYVPEYAMVS

-535 TSNARIPNSPDM
+535 TSNARIPNSTDI
-547 YLGYSSALIVN
+547 YLGYGSALIVN
-558 GNNPQVF
+558 GNNPQAF
-565 GSYKQRLQQ
+565 GNYKQRLQQ

-587 AMTSAASTLQYYFD
+587 AMTSAASTLQYY
-601 ATSSG
+601 SS
-606 YGCWHYVCMPFDVKR
+606 YRNWNYVCMPFDVKR
-621 SEITPL
+621 SDIKML
-627 TEGRAIAVRYYD
+627 SNSGIAVRYYD

-664 KGYIFRINNGGS
+664 KGYIFRINNSGY

-687 AIFRSDAISTPL
+687 AIFRSEAVSTPL
-699 KEYAAV
+699 VQYPAV

-715 GNPYTCFY
+715 GNPYPCYY

-737 NISNSTY
+737 SISNRTY
-744 NAYSAADDEFV
+744 SAYSAADDEFV
-755 LMPSQAFFVQKPELV
+755 LMPSQAFFVQKPSLV

-803 RKLVDVALTCADRTD
+803 RKLVDVSLTCADRTD

-825 ANASDDFCAD
+825 ANASDDFCAE

-863 GAHRGG
+863 GAHCDG
-869 SVALGMYLSADDAY
+869 SVALGMYLPADDAY

>member
-31 ITAYDDIEVTEV
+31 ITASDDIEVTEV

-63 KIYKEVSSTI
+63 KLRQYVSSSI
-73 TIKFRAKGRIT
+73 TIKFTTKKPIIMR
-84 IKYDF
+84 YDF
-89 TFDPYSSSDYRRVYM
+89 TFDPYSSNDSRKVYI
-104 DGNLDINI
+104 DGVAQVDSY
-112 NTANKTLTTQTHF
+112 AAYKTKATSTF
-125 FELDEGE
+125 YFGMDEGE
-132 HVLQLTHYHF
+132 HVFTYTHYHS
-142 YYNSNSYTQVLSIG
+142 YSVSDSYTQVLTIG
-156 NIRFQ
+156 NIRFESVE
-161 NLDSQYM
+161 SQYM
-168 TINLSAPGT
+168 NIHLSAPGT
-177 LGVEA
+177 LGNEA
-182 LALVNTLPDMR
+182 LAHVNTLPEMR
-193 FLRLTGKMN
+193 FLRLSGKMN
-202 AADWNTISNM
+202 ASDWNDISKM
-212 TGLWAIDMKDVDIT
+212 TGLTAIDMTNVDIET
-226 AIPASAF
+226 IPVKAF
-233 AKTSLRFIEFPA
+233 TNTSIRFIDFPT
-245 KLKTIGEKAFYE
+245 KLKTIGDNAFDN
-257 RPLVGRFVLPESLD
+257 RFLTGPLVLPEGLD
-271 SIYSYAFYKNFL
+271 SIGKEAFQKNFITEVTIPESVRAIGQSAFY
-283 TEVIIPANVKYIGG
+283 
-297 YAFNDNDRLTSVTLG
+297 DNQSLKSVTLNNRMETINR
-312 SGLTEISS
+312 SLFN
-320 YCFNNCEKLAVVK
+320 YCKKLAVVR
-333 GGENVKTIGS
+333 GGRNVKIVDQS
-343 GAFNYCS
+343 AFAGCDS
-350 ELRSVSDLAPVTVG
+350 LRSISDITPVTIN
-364 SSAFYC
+364 SSAFYNC
-370 CKKLEN
+370 RKLESL
-376 FNFSNAKTL
+376 NFSRIKSIGYESFYNCFGL
-385 KAEAYRECNT
+385 KEA
-395 LTDVDLTTV
+395 DLTTL
-404 ETIENRCF
+404 TSINGRSF
-412 ISCTGLKKVVLGNNI
+412 IGCTGLKKVTFGNDI
-427 SKINEYAFTD
+427 TTIKSEAFGTCD
-437 CNALE
+437 ALE
-442 ELHIGSSVSYLDNRC
+442 EVVLGSSINSLESNC
-457 FYTSSSSLKKVYVTA
+457 FYSTKNALKRVYITA
-472 PAPPSVY
+472 PAPPAVGSA
-479 NNTSYYPFYST
+479 PFYSPT
-490 SGVTLYVPEYAMVS
+490 SVTLYVPEYAMVS

-535 TSNARIPNSPDM
+535 TSNARIPNSPDI
-547 YLGYSSALIVN
+547 YLGYGSALIVN
-558 GNNPQVF
+558 GNNPQAF
-565 GSYKQRLQQ
+565 GSYKQRM
-574 DEEYTS
+574 DKDDTYTS

-587 AMTSAASTLQYYFD
+587 AITSAASTIQYYFD
-601 ATSSG
+601 ATSGSG
-606 YGCWHYVCMPFDVKR
+606 YWHYVCMPFDVKR
-621 SEITPL
+621 SAIAPL
-627 TEGRAIAVRYYD
+627 SNVGIAVRYYD

-664 KGYIFRINNGGS
+664 KGYIFRTS
-676 VELPATEETHN
+676 SSAFVEFPATEETHN
-687 AIFRSDAISTPL
+687 AIFRSEAVSAPL
-699 KEYAAV
+699 VQYAAV

-715 GNPYTCFY
+715 GNPYPCYY

-737 NISNSTY
+737 SISNRTY
-744 NAYSAADDEFV
+744 SAYSAVDDEFV

-792 MRRAARSKQVQ
+792 MRRAARSQQVQ

-869 SVALGMYLSADDAY
+869 SVALGMYLPADDAY

-910 AAEGYMDD
+910 AAEGCLDD

>member
-31 ITAYDDIEVTEV
+31 ITTSDDIEVTEV

-89 TFDPYSSSDYRRVYM
+89 TFDPYSSSDYRKVYM

-193 FLRLTGKMN
+193 YLRLTGKMN

-226 AIPASAF
+226 VIPASAF

-320 YCFNNCEKLAVVK
+320 SCFNNCGVLAVVK

-343 GAFNYCS
+343 GAFYYCS

-364 SSAFYC
+364 SSAFYY
-370 CKKLEN
+370 CKKLEK

-504 YKLDNYWSK
+504 YKLDNYWSQ

-547 YLGYSSALIVN
+547 YLGGGSSLIVN

-565 GSYKQRLQQ
+565 GSYTQRLQQ

-587 AMTSAASTLQYYFD
+587 AMTSAASTLQYY
-601 ATSSG
+601 SS
-606 YGCWHYVCMPFDVKR
+606 YRNWNYVCMPFDVKR
-621 SEITPL
+621 SDIKML
-627 TEGRAIAVRYYD
+627 SNSGIAVRYYD

-664 KGYIFRINNGGS
+664 KGYIFRTS
-676 VELPATEETHN
+676 EYVFVEFPATEETHN
-687 AIFRSDAISTPL
+687 AIFRSEAVTTPL
-699 KEYAAV
+699 VQYAAV

-744 NAYSAADDEFV
+744 SAYSAADDEFV
-755 LMPSQAFFVQKPELV
+755 LTPLQAFFVQKPELV
-770 DAITFQPAGRQ
+770 DAIMFQPAGRQ

-863 GAHRGG
+863 GAHRDG
-869 SVALGMYLSADDAY
+869 SVALGMYLPADDAY

-910 AAEGYMDD
+910 AAEGYLDD

>member
-31 ITAYDDIEVTEV
+31 ITTSDDIEVTEV

-63 KIYKEVSSTI
+63 KINQNLSSTI

-89 TFDPYSSSDYRRVYM
+89 TFDPYSSSDYRKVYM
-104 DGNLDINI
+104 DGNLDMNI

-125 FELDEGE
+125 FDLDEGE
-132 HVLQLTHYHF
+132 HVLELTHYHF
-142 YYNSNSYTQVLSIG
+142 YYLSNSYSQVLSIG

-168 TINLSAPGT
+168 TIKLSAPGT

-193 FLRLTGKMN
+193 YLRLTGKMN

-233 AKTSLRFIEFPA
+233 AKTSLRFIEFPT

-257 RPLVGRFVLPESLD
+257 RSLVGRLVLPESLD
-271 SIYSYAFYKNFL
+271 SIYSEAFYKNYL
-283 TEVIIPANVKYIGG
+283 TEVIIPANVKYMGN
-297 YAFNDNDRLTSVTLG
+297 YAFNDNDRLTNVTLG
-312 SGLTEISS
+312 SGLTEISY
-320 YCFNNCEKLAVVK
+320 YCFNSCEKLAVVK

-364 SSAFYC
+364 SSAFYY

-385 KAEAYRECNT
+385 KSEAYRECNT

-404 ETIENRCF
+404 ETIGTRCF
-412 ISCTGLKKVVLGNNI
+412 ITCTGLKKVVLGNNI
-427 SKINEYAFTD
+427 SRINEYAFTD

-442 ELHIGSSVSYLDNRC
+442 ELHIGSSVSNLDSRC
-457 FYTSSSSLKKVYVTA
+457 FYTTSSSLKKVYVTA

-524 DKVNLYKKLEL
+524 DKVNIYKKLEL
-535 TSNARIPNSPDM
+535 TSNARIPNSPDI
-547 YLGYSSALIVN
+547 YIGKGGSLIVN
-558 GNNPQVF
+558 GNNAQAF
-565 GSYKQRLQQ
+565 GKYSQYLSIG
-574 DEEYTS
+574 DPEVSS
-580 SLISRCN
+580 SLISRCE
-587 AMTSAASTLQYYFD
+587 AITSAASQFNFGISST
-601 ATSSG
+601 SG
-606 YGCWHYVCMPFDVKR
+606 YGYWYYICMPYDVKR
-621 SEITPL
+621 SDIILP
-627 TEGRAIAVRYYD
+627 EGTSIAVRYYD

-646 GASGNWKDVPAD
+646 GATGNWKDVAAD
-658 SVLHMG
+658 GILRKG
-664 KGYIFRINNGGS
+664 QGYIFRTNNTADVGF
-676 VELPATEETHN
+676 PATEETHN
-687 AIFRSDAISTPL
+687 DIFCSEAVTTPL
-699 KEYAAV
+699 VQYAAV
-705 ESANAGWNFV
+705 ESANAGWNLV
-715 GNPYTCFY
+715 GNPYPCFY
-723 DIYYMDF
+723 DIYHMDF
-730 AAPITVW
+730 TAPITTW
-737 NISNSTY
+737 NVSNRTFS
-744 NAYSAADDEFV
+744 AYSVADDNFV
-755 LMPSQAFFVQKPELV
+755 LTPLQAFFVQKPELV

-792 MRRAARSKQVQ
+792 MRRAARSQQVQ
-803 RKLVDVALTCADRTD
+803 RKLVDVSLTCADRTD

-863 GAHRGG
+863 GAHRDG
-869 SVALGMYLSADDAY
+869 SVALGMYLPADDVY
-883 TIAVDRDEL
+883 TIAIDRDEL
-892 GVKLLDYGVEV
+892 GAKLLDYGVEV

-910 AAEGYMDD
+910 AAEGYADD
-918 RFTLTFEAPT
+918 RFTLTFETTT
-928 TGINTVATDADADN
+928 TGINTVATDAKADD

-949 RRVNST
+949 RRVSNT
-955 AQKGIYIQ
+955 DKKGIYIQ